1 MKFNKQFF
9 LGIMLLV
16 LLLGVS
22 SVSANDLNEVNSSNI
37 ELDDSSMV
45 IMEDS
50 AQAGSDVN
58 DPAGNPSDDVIIVNN
73 WGELKSYC
81 EKTDKNYV
89 LQLKE
94 NTNFYPENGDDNSNQ
109 ITVRNNVTILGNT
122 GAYIG
127 DVSPKASTLFYTPI
141 STPENSGISLKLVN
155 LTFKFISVSKLS
167 SLDSG
172 MVVELAGDCT
182 GNLLENCTFDNITA
196 LSSHAC
202 VYYIKKGY
210 TTVRNCNF
218 TNINTCFGVL
228 SIYDPDA
235 GLNCNTSHMLVE
247 NSYFE
252 NNYAT
257 TEPGCINNC
266 GQLIVKNST
275 FYKNSAF
282 WWAGAIH
289 THSGANT
296 TIYDSNFTDN
306 VAGWNGG
313 ALYTY
318 SYLQI
323 YNTTFTSNNCTTNNG
338 GGAIGACFYGTNP
351 HIYIENSLFQYNT
364 NNCWSLTNESTTGTG
379 RGGAISIMDAG
390 DLDVYNTTFIANS
403 ASIGTAICANQ
414 AQGYGS
420 PNVRLI
426 GNKFINHTV
435 VGDVLIIDLSKSEL
449 ELSDNYYYNNSLVF
463 SKTKLS
469 EEERIGNTTVLN
481 IQFKLK
487 NDKYYDSDIL
497 SKSGYFV
504 YVDGVYLKTVYSESF
519 NLTFNDG
526 KEHKVYVRS
535 VAGVSNSNNLTVNG
549 VPVQYIYVSVN
560 GNDNN
565 NGSKNAPV
573 RTIAKAISLNTN
585 GIYILE
591 GNYREYGL
599 NINSD
604 LKIVG
609 DGKAI
614 IGGISSTD
622 PVFKI
627 SNNANVSFNN
637 LKFADISNGEII
649 NGLAAG
655 EVEITGCEFYSNNQ
669 KGILVNVANLL
680 ISDSKFE
687 NNNVFKCIYTNYLEM
702 RNCEF
707 VNNTANEKKSTSE
720 VGNLIYLDLKDQ
732 QGIILGTSFENNNV
746 YQGCIYVKSSD
757 FNQGLEIADSVFI
770 NNTGVFRGGC
780 LYADSS
786 SSSNYP
792 ITISSSVFIDNFAQF
807 GSVAFVMKKC
817 VLTATNSIFLGNKEK
832 SPSLGEVFSTV
843 GSSAKFAIDN
853 NWWGNTA
860 ENATAAPRKGLN
872 NWLFLN
878 VTSNVDKLNFN
889 ENAIITVDLANVITS
904 KGEISKYDAGDKL
917 PLDTLNITSINGVAT
932 AVSDKFIDG
941 KLQVIFTPTATGEA
955 SVTTNLYGVTS
966 TLKFDV
972 SKAFTNLNI
981 YTNDIKVK
989 EDLVIKVALE
999 SSRPTG
1005 TVTVKINNKDYT
1017 IDLVN
1022 GTGVITI
1029 SGLTGGEYEI
1039 TAKYNGDDNYEEALA
1054 TSSVKVNK
1062 IASSMDIKVSLGK
1075 YTTIVVSL
1083 PEDATGEV
1091 MFTVDGESETATI
1104 EDGKAYLVLFDL
1116 DEGVHT
1122 VHAVYGGDNNYF
1134 GCEASE
1140 QFSKVKL
1147 NSTLTVNANDAKVG
1161 EDVVISVIVI
1171 PAPGSD
1177 GSSVNITIGDKSTI
1191 VKVDKD
1197 TGKASLKVSDL
1208 AAGNYTVKVVYSGNG
1223 LYNGCENTTDIK
1235 ITGYPVPQWDNDG
1248 FDTKNTGKTNYTGD
1262 SNGAAIWN
1270 YVVSGSQINGSMAID
1285 NAGNIYVACNDG
1297 IYSFTSNGTLRWK
1310 FAGSFGRE
1318 ISSGIAISR
1327 DIIIAPKSG
1336 DAIYFINSTTGKKYN
1351 SNIWQG
1357 SSIFSPVVDEN
1368 ANVYISGEYQ
1378 YSSQSYNLVI
1388 IPYNMWKSGGTPTM
1402 IALGSQ
1408 PVSAPTLIGNGLVA
1422 VNTKDGLKIIN
1433 VTSKTVIGSF
1443 GGIGIVGRPVIDSNY
1458 NIYVFDKDGKV
1469 NALTINNKLW
1479 TTKIAI
1485 NGSVLALDD
1494 ENGVLY
1500 TVGSDGNVYKI
1511 DIFNKGETSV
1521 FYNFGDKASSI
1532 MIDNNGTVYIGSDNG
1547 KVSAIDSNAKL
1558 LWTFAAD
1565 SSAVGPI
1572 VMDKNGTVYVYS
1584 NKTVYALGVGKV
1596 TPAINVTVE
1605 DIKVGEEAI
1614 INIELPSD
1622 ATGSVEVVIGNI
1634 TQSANIKNG
1643 KASVSINN
1651 LNVGQYTATI
1661 QYNGDNKYGSAK
1673 ATASFNVTKLES
1685 KVDISVDNIE
1695 IGENAVVT
1703 VSVTSGATGNVTV
1716 VINGKSQVV
1725 ELKDSKATV
1734 TIENLTAED
1743 YKIEATYN
1751 GDAKY
1756 LTSSAVYTFNVN
1768 KLPSS
1773 ITVSA
1778 GDIKVGEDAVIVAS
1792 VIPGATGNV
1801 TFTVGDKTETVE
1813 IKDGK
1818 ATLTVKG
1825 LASGDY
1831 TVYAVYNG
1839 DDKYLTS
1846 SNSTSFKVSKL
1857 ESKVDISVD
1866 DIEIGKDAVVTVSVT
1881 SGATGN
1887 VTFTVGDK
1895 TETVEIKDGKATLTI
1910 KGLASGD
1917 YTVSAVY
1924 NGDAKYLS
1932 SSNSTSFK
1940 VSKISGYDIKVNVSE
1955 VNEGENAT
1963 VTVILPKDATGNV
1976 TLVMNNRP
1984 YFAKVNNG
1992 TAKVIIP
1999 YISAGTH
2006 EFIVN
2011 YYGDNKYDKATA
2023 NGTITVNKK
2032 TFTLTADD
2040 LVKYYKGPES
2050 LTAKLV
2056 DSKGNPIAGADVT
2069 FNINGKDYIRK
2080 TNNEG
2085 IASMAINLGAGTYNV
2100 AVKYNESSVNVTVTV
2115 KSTIMAD
2122 NLVKMYQNAT
2132 RFYAKFLDST
2142 GKALANSEVKFN
2154 INGVFYTKT
2163 TDKDGVADMGINL
2176 RPGNYILT
2184 AYNLAN
2190 GEEKGVNITVK
2201 SLIVQSDL
2209 TKYYLN
2215 ASKFQATIYN
2225 KDGSLAVGKNV
2236 TFNINGVFYTKTT
2249 DSNGVASLGI
2259 ALRPG
2264 EYTITTMFEGL
2275 DIGNKVNVLP
2285 TLVTKDLSMKYL
2297 DGSNFTALT
2306 LDGQGKPLANQ
2317 NVSFNVNGVFY
2328 HKVTNKDGIASL
2340 GIRLMS
2346 GEYIITSYWND
2357 FQTGNTIK
2365 ISP

>member
-1 MKFNKQFF
+1 M
-9 LGIMLLV
+9 G
-16 LLLGVS
+16 
-22 SVSANDLNEVNSSNI
+22 
-37 ELDDSSMV
+37 

-50 AQAGSDVN
+50 AQVN
-58 DPAGNPSDDVIIVNN
+58 SNVDIPVANPSDDVIIVNN
-73 WGELKSYC
+73 WGELKTYC

-94 NTNFYPENGDDNSNQ
+94 NTNFYPGDGVDESNQ
-109 ITVRNNVTILGNT
+109 IIIRNNVTILGNN
-122 GAYIG
+122 GAYFG
-127 DVSPKASTLFYTPI
+127 DKSSDAFTIYYTPMK
-141 STPENSGISLKLVN
+141 TLENSSISLKLIN
-155 LTFKFISVSKLS
+155 LTFKWMILS
-167 SLDSG
+167 QKTSLDSG
-172 MVVELAGDCT
+172 MFVELAGDCT
-182 GNLLENCTFDNITA
+182 GNLLENCTFDNITS

-202 VYYIKKGY
+202 VYYIKRGY
-210 TTVRNCNF
+210 TTVKNCNF

-228 SIYDPDA
+228 SVYDPDA

-247 NSYFE
+247 NCYFE

-323 YNTTFTSNNCTTNNG
+323 YNTTFTRNNCTTNNG

-351 HIYIENSLFQYNT
+351 HIYIEDSLFQYNV

-390 DLDVYNTTFIANS
+390 DLDVYNTTFITNS

-420 PNVRLI
+420 PNVRLV
-426 GNKFINHTV
+426 GNKFINHTKS
-435 VGDVLIIDLSKSEL
+435 GDLLVIDLSKSVL

-463 SKTKLS
+463 SKSKIS

-481 IQFKLK
+481 IQFNLK
-487 NDKYYDSDIL
+487 NSKYYDSDIL

-504 YVDGVYLKTVYSESF
+504 YVDDVYLKTVYSESF

-535 VAGVSNSNNLTVNG
+535 VAGATNSNNLTVNG
-549 VPVQYIYVSVN
+549 IPVQYVYVSVN

-565 NGSKNAPV
+565 NGSKNSPV

-591 GNYREYGL
+591 GNYNEYGL
-599 NINSD
+599 NITND

-609 DGKAI
+609 DGKAT
-614 IGGISSTD
+614 IGGSNSAI
-622 PVFKI
+622 PIFKI

-637 LKFADISNGEII
+637 LNFADVSNGEII
-649 NGLAAG
+649 NGLDAG
-655 EVEITGCEFYSNNQ
+655 EVEITGCNFYSNNQ
-669 KGILVNVANLL
+669 KDILVNVANLV
-680 ISDSKFE
+680 ISDSKFS

-702 RNCEF
+702 INCEF
-707 VNNTANEKKSTSE
+707 VNNTANEKRTSD

-732 QGIILGTSFENNNV
+732 QGIISGTSFENNSV
-746 YQGCIYVKSSD
+746 YQGCIYVKSSN
-757 FNQGLEIADSVFI
+757 FNQGLDIADSVFI
-770 NNTGVFRGGC
+770 NNTGEGRGGC
-780 LYADSS
+780 LAADSS
-786 SSSNYP
+786 STDNYQ
-792 ITISSSVFIDNFAQF
+792 IKISSSVFINNYASV
-807 GSVAFVMKKC
+807 GSVAYVMKKC
-817 VLTATNSIFLGNKEK
+817 VLTAVNSIFLGNKQK
-832 SPSLGEVFSTV
+832 LPSLGDVFSTV
-843 GSSAKFAIDN
+843 GNSASFVLDN

-860 ENATAAPRKGLN
+860 ENAADSPRKGLN

-878 VTSNVDKLNFN
+878 VTSNVDKLNFS

-917 PLDTLNITSINGVAT
+917 PLDTLNITSINGIAT

-981 YTNDIKVK
+981 YTKDIKVK

-1022 GTGVITI
+1022 GTGVTTI

-1062 IASSMDIKVSLGK
+1062 IASSMDIKISIGK
-1075 YTTIVVSL
+1075 YTTITVSL

-1091 MFTVDGESETATI
+1091 MFTVDGESENATI
-1104 EDGKAYLVLFDL
+1104 EDGNAYIVLFDL
-1116 DEGVHT
+1116 DGGLHT
-1122 VHAVYGGDNNYF
+1122 VHAVYNGDNNYF
-1134 GCEASE
+1134 GCEATQ
-1140 QFSKVKL
+1140 QFSKSKL

-1161 EDVVISVIVI
+1161 EDVVISVIVM

-1248 FDTKNTGKTNYTGD
+1248 FDTKNTGKTNYTGN

-1310 FAGSFGRE
+1310 FAGSFGME

-1327 DIIIAPKSG
+1327 DVIIAPKSG

-1378 YSSQSYNLVI
+1378 HNSQSYNLVI

-1433 VTSKTVIGSF
+1433 VTSKIVIGSF
-1443 GGIGIVGRPVIDSNY
+1443 GGIGVVGRPVIDSND

-1572 VMDKNGTVYVYS
+1572 VMDKKGTIYVYS
-1584 NKTVYALGVGKV
+1584 NKTVYALGVGKI

-1643 KASVSINN
+1643 KASISIGN
-1651 LNVGQYTATI
+1651 LSAGQYTATI
-1661 QYNGDNKYGSAK
+1661 QYDGDNKYESAK
-1673 ATASFNVTKLES
+1673 TTASFNVTKHES
-1685 KVDISVDNIE
+1685 KVDISVDDIE
-1695 IGENAVVT
+1695 IGKDAVVT
-1703 VSVTSGATGNVTV
+1703 VSVISGATGNVTV

-1734 TIENLTAED
+1734 TIENITAED

-1792 VIPGATGNV
+1792 VISGATGNV
-1801 TFTVGDKTETVE
+1801 TFTVGDNTETVE

-1818 ATLTVKG
+1818 ATLTVK
-1825 LASGDY
+1825 D
-1831 TVYAVYNG
+1831 
-1839 DDKYLTS
+1839 
-1846 SNSTSFKVSKL
+1846 
-1857 ESKVDISVD
+1857 
-1866 DIEIGKDAVVTVSVT
+1866 
-1881 SGATGN
+1881 
-1887 VTFTVGDK
+1887 
-1895 TETVEIKDGKATLTI
+1895 
-1910 KGLASGD
+1910 LASGD

-1924 NGDAKYLS
+1924 NGDAKYLT

-1984 YFAKVNNG
+1984 YFAKVIDG
-1992 TAKVIIP
+1992 VAKIIVP

-2006 EFIVN
+2006 EFIVT

-2032 TFTLTADD
+2032 TFTLTADN

-2056 DSKGNPIAGADVT
+2056 DSKGNPIANADVT

-2100 AVKYNESSVNVTVTV
+2100 AVKYNESSVNATVTV

-2142 GKALANSEVKFN
+2142 GKALTNSEVKFN

-2163 TDKDGVADMGINL
+2163 TDKDGMTDLGIML

-2225 KDGSLAVGKNV
+2225 KDGSLAVNKEV

-2328 HKVTNKDGIASL
+2328 HKVTNKDGIARL

>member
-22 SVSANDLNEVNSSNI
+22 SVSANDLNEDNSSYI
-37 ELDDSSMV
+37 GLDDSSMV

-58 DPAGNPSDDVIIVNN
+58 AQAGNPSDDVIIVNN
-73 WGELKSYC
+73 WGELKTYC

-94 NTNFYPENGDDNSNQ
+94 NTNFYPENGDDISNQ

-196 LSSHAC
+196 LSGHSC

-609 DGKAI
+609 DGKVI
-614 IGGISSTD
+614 IGGISSAD

-637 LKFADISNGEII
+637 LKFADVSKGEII
-649 NGLAAG
+649 NGLDAG
-655 EVEITGCEFYSNNQ
+655 EVEISGCEFYSNNQ

-732 QGIILGTSFENNNV
+732 QGIISGTFFENNNV

-757 FNQGLEIADSVFI
+757 FNQGLEIAGSVFI

-792 ITISSSVFIDNFAQF
+792 ITISSSVFIDNFAQS

-817 VLTATNSIFLGNKEK
+817 VLTAINSIFLGNKEK
-832 SPSLGEVFSTV
+832 SSSLGEVFSTV

-860 ENATAAPRKGLN
+860 ENATSAPRKGLN

-878 VTSNVDKLNFN
+878 VTGNVDKLNFN
-889 ENAIITVDLANVITS
+889 ENGIVTVDLANVINS
-904 KGEISKYDAGDKL
+904 NGEISKYDAGDKL
-917 PLDTLNITSINGVAT
+917 PLDTLNITSVNGITTTVG
-932 AVSDKFIDG
+932 DKFVDG
-941 KLQVIFTPTATGEA
+941 KIQVIFTPTATGEA
-955 SVTTNLYGVTS
+955 SVTTSLYGVTS
-966 TLKFDV
+966 TIKFNVGKTLSD
-972 SKAFTNLNI
+972 LHI
-981 YTNDIKVK
+981 YTNDIKVN

-1005 TVTVKINNKDYT
+1005 TVTVNINNKSYT
-1017 IDLVN
+1017 INLVN
-1022 GTGVITI
+1022 GTGFTTI
-1029 SGLTGGEYEI
+1029 SGLAGGEYEI
-1039 TAKYNGDDNYEEALA
+1039 TAKYNGDDNYEEAIA

-1062 IASSMDIKVSLGK
+1062 IASSMDITVDITDV
-1075 YTTIVVSL
+1075 TTIVADL
-1083 PEDATGEV
+1083 PKDATGKV
-1091 MFTVDGESETATI
+1091 IFTVDNKTKNANI
-1104 EDGKAYLVLFDL
+1104 KNGKAYIVLFDL
-1116 DEGVHT
+1116 DDGVHT

-1140 QFSKVKL
+1140 QFSKTKL

-1161 EDVVISVIVI
+1161 EDVVVSVIVM

-1223 LYNGCENTTDIK
+1223 LYNGCENTTNIK
-1235 ITGYPVPQWDNDG
+1235 ITGYSVPQWGNDG
-1248 FDTKNTGKTNYTGD
+1248 FDTKNTGKTNYTGN
-1262 SNGAAIWN
+1262 SNGVAIWN

-1310 FAGSFGRE
+1310 FEGSFGRE

-1327 DIIIAPKSG
+1327 DVIIAPKAG

-1368 ANVYISGEYQ
+1368 ANVYISSEYQ
-1378 YSSQSYNLVI
+1378 YSSGSYNLVI
-1388 IPYNMWKSGGTPTM
+1388 IPYNMWKYGGTPTM
-1402 IALGSQ
+1402 IDLGSQ
-1408 PVSAPTLIGNGLVA
+1408 PVSAPTLLGNGLVA

-1443 GGIGIVGRPVIDSNY
+1443 VGIGVVGRPVVDSSDV
-1458 NIYVFDKDGKV
+1458 IYVFDKDGKV
-1469 NALTINNKLW
+1469 NALSANNKLW
-1479 TTKIAI
+1479 TTEIAI
-1485 NGSVLALDD
+1485 NGSTLALDE
-1494 ENGVLY
+1494 ENSALY

-1511 DIFNKGETSV
+1511 DIFNKGAASV
-1521 FYNFGDKASSI
+1521 FYNLGGNASSI
-1532 MIDNNGTVYIGSDNG
+1532 MIDNDGTVYIGSDNG
-1547 KVSAIDSNAKL
+1547 KVSAITSEAKL
-1558 LWTFAAD
+1558 LWTFTAE
-1565 SSAVGPI
+1565 SPIKGPI

-1584 NKTVYALGVGKV
+1584 SKTVYAVGMGKI
-1596 TPAINVTVE
+1596 TPAIDVNAE
-1605 DIKVGEEAI
+1605 DVKVGEDVI
-1614 INIELPSD
+1614 INIELPDD

-1634 TQSANIKNG
+1634 TQNVNIKDG
-1643 KASVSINN
+1643 KASVTIAN
-1651 LNVGQYTATI
+1651 LSAGQYTAAI
-1661 QYNGDNKYGSAK
+1661 QYSGDNKYNSAK
-1673 ATASFNVTKLES
+1673 TDVLFNVNKHES
-1685 KVDISVDNIE
+1685 KVDISADDIE
-1695 IGENAVVT
+1695 IGKTAVVT
-1703 VSVTSGATGNVTV
+1703 INVTPGATGNVTV

-1725 ELKDSKATV
+1725 ELKDSKATLTV
-1734 TIENLTAED
+1734 ENLAAGD
-1743 YKIEATYN
+1743 YKVEATYN

-1756 LTSSAVYTFNVN
+1756 LTSSNNA
-1768 KLPSS
+1768 
-1773 ITVSA
+1773 
-1778 GDIKVGEDAVIVAS
+1778 
-1792 VIPGATGNV
+1792 
-1801 TFTVGDKTETVE
+1801 
-1813 IKDGK
+1813 
-1818 ATLTVKG
+1818 
-1825 LASGDY
+1825 
-1831 TVYAVYNG
+1831 
-1839 DDKYLTS
+1839 
-1846 SNSTSFKVSKL
+1846 
-1857 ESKVDISVD
+1857 
-1866 DIEIGKDAVVTVSVT
+1866 
-1881 SGATGN
+1881 
-1887 VTFTVGDK
+1887 
-1895 TETVEIKDGKATLTI
+1895 
-1910 KGLASGD
+1910 
-1917 YTVSAVY
+1917 
-1924 NGDAKYLS
+1924 
-1932 SSNSTSFK
+1932 SFK
-1940 VSKISGYDIKVNVSE
+1940 VSKISGYDIKVNASE
-1955 VNEGENAT
+1955 VNEGEDAT
-1963 VTVILPKDATGNV
+1963 IIVVLPKDATGNV
-1976 TLVMNNRP
+1976 TLVMNNKP
-1984 YFAKVNNG
+1984 YFAKVIDG
-1992 TAKVIIP
+1992 MAKVVVP
-1999 YISAGTH
+1999 SVSAGTH
-2006 EFIVN
+2006 DFIVT
-2011 YYGDNKYDKATA
+2011 YYGDDKYDKSTV
-2023 NGTITVNKK
+2023 NGNITVNKK
-2032 TFTLTADD
+2032 AATLIVED
-2040 LVKYYKGPES
+2040 LVKYYKGDEK

-2056 DSKGNPIAGADVT
+2056 DGMGNPISDADVV

-2085 IASMAINLGAGTYNV
+2085 IASIAINLGAGTYKV
-2100 AVKYNESSVNVTVTV
+2100 VVKYNESSVNVSVTV
-2115 KSTIMAD
+2115 KSTVLAD
-2122 NLVKMYQNAT
+2122 DLVKMYKNAT
-2132 RFYAKFLDST
+2132 KFSAKFTDST
-2142 GKALANSEVKFN
+2142 GKALVNSDVRFN
-2154 INGVFYTKT
+2154 INGVFYTRT
-2163 TDKDGVADMGINL
+2163 TDANGVASLAINL
-2176 RPGNYILT
+2176 RPGDYILT
-2184 AYNLAN
+2184 AYNPVN
-2190 GEEKGVNITVK
+2190 GEQKGVNITVK
-2201 SLIVQSDL
+2201 SLIVQNDL

-2215 ASKFQATIYN
+2215 ASRFQATIYN
-2225 KDGSLAVGKNV
+2225 KDGSLAVNKNV
-2236 TFNINGVFYTKTT
+2236 TFNINGVFYIRTT
-2249 DSNGVASLGI
+2249 DSNGVVSLAI
-2259 ALRPG
+2259 NLRPG
-2264 EYTITTMFEGL
+2264 DYIITTIFDGL
-2275 DIGNKVNVLP
+2275 DIGNKVTVLP
-2285 TLVTKDLSMKYL
+2285 TLVTKDLNMKYL
-2297 DGSNFTALT
+2297 DGSNFTAQV
-2306 LDGQGKPLANQ
+2306 LDGKGTPLANQ
-2317 NVSFNVNGVFY
+2317 TVSFNVNGVFY
-2328 HKVTNKDGIASL
+2328 HRITNEDGIASL
-2340 GIRLMS
+2340 RIRLMA
-2346 GEYIITSYWND
+2346 GEYIITSYWNN

>member
-1 MKFNKQFF
+1 
-9 LGIMLLV
+9 MLLI

-22 SVSANDLNEVNSSNI
+22 SVSANDLNEVNSSDMG
-37 ELDDSSMV
+37 LDDSSMG

-50 AQAGSDVN
+50 AQVN
-58 DPAGNPSDDVIIVNN
+58 SNVDIPVANPSDDVIIVNN
-73 WGELKSYC
+73 WGELKTYC

-94 NTNFYPENGDDNSNQ
+94 NTNFYPGDGVDESNQ
-109 ITVRNNVTILGNT
+109 IIIRNNVTILGNN
-122 GAYIG
+122 GAYFG
-127 DVSPKASTLFYTPI
+127 DKSSDAFTIYYTPMK
-141 STPENSGISLKLVN
+141 TLENSSTSLKLIN
-155 LTFKFISVSKLS
+155 LTFKWMILS
-167 SLDSG
+167 QKTSLDSG
-172 MVVELAGDCT
+172 MFVELAGDCT
-182 GNLLENCTFDNITA
+182 GNLLENCTFDNITS

-202 VYYIKKGY
+202 VYYIKRGY
-210 TTVRNCNF
+210 TTVKNCNF

-228 SIYDPDA
+228 SVYDPDA

-247 NSYFE
+247 NCYFE

-323 YNTTFTSNNCTTNNG
+323 YNTTFTRNNCTTNNG

-351 HIYIENSLFQYNT
+351 HIYIEDSLFQYNV

-390 DLDVYNTTFIANS
+390 DLEVYNTTFITNS

-420 PNVRLI
+420 PNVRLV
-426 GNKFINHTV
+426 GNKFINHTKS
-435 VGDVLIIDLSKSEL
+435 GDLLVIDLSKSVL

-463 SKTKLS
+463 SKSKIS

-481 IQFKLK
+481 IQFNLK
-487 NDKYYDSDIL
+487 NSKYYDSDIL

-504 YVDGVYLKTVYSESF
+504 YVDDVYLKTVYNESF

-535 VAGVSNSNNLTVNG
+535 VAGATNSNNLTVNG
-549 VPVQYIYVSVN
+549 IPVQYVYVSVN

-565 NGSKNAPV
+565 NGSKNSPV

-591 GNYREYGL
+591 GNYNEYGL
-599 NINSD
+599 NITND

-609 DGKAI
+609 DGKAT
-614 IGGISSTD
+614 IGGSNSAI
-622 PVFKI
+622 PIFKI

-637 LKFADISNGEII
+637 LNFADVSNGEII
-649 NGLAAG
+649 NGLDAG
-655 EVEITGCEFYSNNQ
+655 EVEITGCNFYSNNQ
-669 KGILVNVANLL
+669 KDILVNVANLV
-680 ISDSKFE
+680 ISDSKFS

-702 RNCEF
+702 INCEF
-707 VNNTANEKKSTSE
+707 VNNTANEKRTSD

-732 QGIILGTSFENNNV
+732 QGIISGTSFENNSV
-746 YQGCIYVKSSD
+746 YQGCIYVKSSN
-757 FNQGLEIADSVFI
+757 FNQGLDIIDSIFI
-770 NNTGVFRGGC
+770 NNTGEGRGGC
-780 LYADSS
+780 LAADSS
-786 SSSNYP
+786 STDNYQ
-792 ITISSSVFIDNFAQF
+792 IKISSSVFINNYASA
-807 GSVAFVMKKC
+807 GSVAYVMKKC
-817 VLTATNSIFLGNKEK
+817 VLTAVNSIFLGNKQK
-832 SPSLGEVFSTV
+832 LPSLGDVFSTV
-843 GSSAKFAIDN
+843 GNSASFVLDN

-860 ENATAAPRKGLN
+860 ENAADSPRKGLN

-878 VTSNVDKLNFN
+878 VTSNVDKLNFS

-917 PLDTLNITSINGVAT
+917 PLDTLNITSINGIAT

-981 YTNDIKVK
+981 YTKDIKVK

-1022 GTGVITI
+1022 GTGVTTI

-1062 IASSMDIKVSLGK
+1062 IASSMDIKISIGK
-1075 YTTIVVSL
+1075 YTTITVSL

-1091 MFTVDGESETATI
+1091 MFTVDGESENATI
-1104 EDGKAYLVLFDL
+1104 EDGNAYIVLFDL
-1116 DEGVHT
+1116 DGGLHT
-1122 VHAVYGGDNNYF
+1122 VHAVYNGDNNYF
-1134 GCEASE
+1134 GCEATQ
-1140 QFSKVKL
+1140 QFSKSKL

-1161 EDVVISVIVI
+1161 EDVVISVIVM

-1248 FDTKNTGKTNYTGD
+1248 FDTKNTGKTNYTGN

-1310 FAGSFGRE
+1310 FAGSFGME

-1327 DIIIAPKSG
+1327 DVIIAPKSG

-1378 YSSQSYNLVI
+1378 HNSQSYNLVI

-1443 GGIGIVGRPVIDSNY
+1443 GGIGVVGRPVIDSND

-1572 VMDKNGTVYVYS
+1572 VMDKKGTIYVYS
-1584 NKTVYALGVGKV
+1584 NKTVYALGVGKI

-1643 KASVSINN
+1643 KASISIGN
-1651 LNVGQYTATI
+1651 LSAGQYTATI
-1661 QYNGDNKYGSAK
+1661 QYDGDNKYESAK
-1673 ATASFNVTKLES
+1673 TTASFNVTKHES
-1685 KVDISVDNIE
+1685 KVDISVDDIE
-1695 IGENAVVT
+1695 IGKDAVVT
-1703 VSVTSGATGNVTV
+1703 VSVISGATGNVTV

-1734 TIENLTAED
+1734 TIENITAED

-1778 GDIKVGEDAVIVAS
+1778 DDIKVGEDAVIVAS

-1801 TFTVGDKTETVE
+1801 TFTIGDKTETVE

-1818 ATLTVKG
+1818 ATLTVK
-1825 LASGDY
+1825 D
-1831 TVYAVYNG
+1831 
-1839 DDKYLTS
+1839 
-1846 SNSTSFKVSKL
+1846 
-1857 ESKVDISVD
+1857 
-1866 DIEIGKDAVVTVSVT
+1866 
-1881 SGATGN
+1881 
-1887 VTFTVGDK
+1887 
-1895 TETVEIKDGKATLTI
+1895 
-1910 KGLASGD
+1910 LASGD

-2006 EFIVN
+2006 EFIVT

-2032 TFTLTADD
+2032 TFTLTADN

-2056 DSKGNPIAGADVT
+2056 DSKGNPIANADVT

-2100 AVKYNESSVNVTVTV
+2100 AVKYNESSVNATVTV

-2142 GKALANSEVKFN
+2142 GKALTNSEVKFN

-2163 TDKDGVADMGINL
+2163 TDKDGMTDLGIML

-2225 KDGSLAVGKNV
+2225 KDGSLAVNKEV

>member
-9 LGIMLLV
+9 LGIMLLI

-22 SVSANDLNEVNSSNI
+22 SVSANDLNEVNSSDMG
-37 ELDDSSMV
+37 LDDSSMG

-50 AQAGSDVN
+50 AQVN
-58 DPAGNPSDDVIIVNN
+58 SNVDIPVANPSDDVIIVNN
-73 WGELKSYC
+73 WGELKTYC

-94 NTNFYPENGDDNSNQ
+94 NTNFYPGDGVDESNQ
-109 ITVRNNVTILGNT
+109 IIIRNNVTILGNN
-122 GAYIG
+122 GAYFG
-127 DVSPKASTLFYTPI
+127 DKSSDAFTIYYTPMK
-141 STPENSGISLKLVN
+141 TLENSSTSLKLIN
-155 LTFKFISVSKLS
+155 LTFKWMILS
-167 SLDSG
+167 QKTSLDSG
-172 MVVELAGDCT
+172 MFVELAGDCT
-182 GNLLENCTFDNITA
+182 GNLLENCTFDNITS

-202 VYYIKKGY
+202 VYYIKRGY
-210 TTVRNCNF
+210 TTVKNCNF

-228 SIYDPDA
+228 SVYDPDA

-247 NSYFE
+247 NCYFE

-323 YNTTFTSNNCTTNNG
+323 YNTTFTRNNCTTNNG

-351 HIYIENSLFQYNT
+351 HIYIEDSLFQYNV

-390 DLDVYNTTFIANS
+390 DLEVYNTTFITNS

-420 PNVRLI
+420 PNVRLV
-426 GNKFINHTV
+426 GNKFINHTKS
-435 VGDVLIIDLSKSEL
+435 GDLLVIDLSKSVL

-463 SKTKLS
+463 SKSKIS

-481 IQFKLK
+481 IQFNLK
-487 NDKYYDSDIL
+487 NSKYYDSDIL

-504 YVDGVYLKTVYSESF
+504 YVDDVYLKTVYNESF

-535 VAGVSNSNNLTVNG
+535 VAGATNSNNLTVNG
-549 VPVQYIYVSVN
+549 IPVQYVYVSVN

-565 NGSKNAPV
+565 NGSKNSPV

-591 GNYREYGL
+591 GNYNEYGL
-599 NINSD
+599 NITND

-609 DGKAI
+609 DGKAT
-614 IGGISSTD
+614 IGGSNSAI
-622 PVFKI
+622 PIFKI

-637 LKFADISNGEII
+637 LNFADVSNGEII
-649 NGLAAG
+649 NGLDAG
-655 EVEITGCEFYSNNQ
+655 EVEITGCNFYSNNQ
-669 KGILVNVANLL
+669 KDILVNVANLV
-680 ISDSKFE
+680 ISDSKFS

-702 RNCEF
+702 INCEF
-707 VNNTANEKKSTSE
+707 VNNTANEKRTSD

-732 QGIILGTSFENNNV
+732 QGIISGTSFENNSV
-746 YQGCIYVKSSD
+746 YQGCIYVKSSN
-757 FNQGLEIADSVFI
+757 FNQGLDIIDSIFI
-770 NNTGVFRGGC
+770 NNTGEGRGGC
-780 LYADSS
+780 LAADSS
-786 SSSNYP
+786 STDNYQ
-792 ITISSSVFIDNFAQF
+792 IKISSSVFINNYASA
-807 GSVAFVMKKC
+807 GSVAYVMKKC
-817 VLTATNSIFLGNKEK
+817 VLTAVNSIFLGNKQK
-832 SPSLGEVFSTV
+832 LPSLGDVFSTV
-843 GSSAKFAIDN
+843 GNSASFVLDN

-860 ENATAAPRKGLN
+860 ENAADSPRKGLN

-878 VTSNVDKLNFN
+878 VTSNVDKLNFS

-917 PLDTLNITSINGVAT
+917 PLDTLNITSINGIAT

-981 YTNDIKVK
+981 YTKDIKVK

-1022 GTGVITI
+1022 GTGVTTI

-1062 IASSMDIKVSLGK
+1062 IASSMDIKISIGK
-1075 YTTIVVSL
+1075 YTTITVSL

-1091 MFTVDGESETATI
+1091 MFTVDGESENATI
-1104 EDGKAYLVLFDL
+1104 EDGNAYIVLFDL
-1116 DEGVHT
+1116 DGGLHT
-1122 VHAVYGGDNNYF
+1122 VHAVYNGDNNYF
-1134 GCEASE
+1134 GCEATQ
-1140 QFSKVKL
+1140 QFSKSKL

-1161 EDVVISVIVI
+1161 EDVVISVIVM

-1248 FDTKNTGKTNYTGD
+1248 FDTKNTGKTNYTGN

-1310 FAGSFGRE
+1310 FAGSFGME

-1327 DIIIAPKSG
+1327 DVIIAPKSG

-1378 YSSQSYNLVI
+1378 HNSQSYNLVI

-1443 GGIGIVGRPVIDSNY
+1443 GGIGVVGRPVIDSND

-1572 VMDKNGTVYVYS
+1572 VMDKKGTIYVYS
-1584 NKTVYALGVGKV
+1584 NKTVYALGVGKI

-1643 KASVSINN
+1643 KASISIGN
-1651 LNVGQYTATI
+1651 LSAGQYTATI
-1661 QYNGDNKYGSAK
+1661 QYDGDNKYESAK
-1673 ATASFNVTKLES
+1673 TTASFNVTKHES
-1685 KVDISVDNIE
+1685 KVDISVDDIE
-1695 IGENAVVT
+1695 IGKDAVVT

-1716 VINGKSQVV
+1716 IINGKSQVV

-1734 TIENLTAED
+1734 TIENITAED

-1778 GDIKVGEDAVIVAS
+1778 DDIKVGEDAVIVAS

-1801 TFTVGDKTETVE
+1801 TFTIGDKTETVE

-1818 ATLTVKG
+1818 ATLTVK
-1825 LASGDY
+1825 D
-1831 TVYAVYNG
+1831 
-1839 DDKYLTS
+1839 
-1846 SNSTSFKVSKL
+1846 
-1857 ESKVDISVD
+1857 
-1866 DIEIGKDAVVTVSVT
+1866 
-1881 SGATGN
+1881 
-1887 VTFTVGDK
+1887 
-1895 TETVEIKDGKATLTI
+1895 
-1910 KGLASGD
+1910 LASGD

-1984 YFAKVNNG
+1984 YFAKVIDG
-1992 TAKVIIP
+1992 VAKIIVP

-2006 EFIVN
+2006 EFIVT

-2032 TFTLTADD
+2032 TFTLTADN

-2056 DSKGNPIAGADVT
+2056 DSKGNPIANADVT

-2100 AVKYNESSVNVTVTV
+2100 AVKYNESSVNATVTV

-2142 GKALANSEVKFN
+2142 GKALTNSEVKFN

-2163 TDKDGVADMGINL
+2163 TDKDGMTDLGIML

-2225 KDGSLAVGKNV
+2225 KDGSLAVNKEV

>member
-16 LLLGVS
+16 LLLGVN
-22 SVSANDLNEVNSSNI
+22 SVSANDLNEDNSSYI
-37 ELDDSSMV
+37 GLDDSSMV

-50 AQAGSDVN
+50 AQAGDVN
-58 DPAGNPSDDVIIVNN
+58 AQAGNPSDDVIIVNN
-73 WGELKSYC
+73 WGELKTYC

-94 NTNFYPENGDDNSNQ
+94 NTNFYPENGDDISNQ

-196 LSSHAC
+196 LSGHSC

-609 DGKAI
+609 DGKVI
-614 IGGISSTD
+614 IGGISSAD

-627 SNNANVSFNN
+627 SNSANVSFNN

-655 EVEITGCEFYSNNQ
+655 EVEISGCEFYSNNQ

-720 VGNLIYLDLKDQ
+720 VGNLIYLNLKDQ
-732 QGIILGTSFENNNV
+732 QGIISGTFFENNNV

-757 FNQGLEIADSVFI
+757 FNQGLEIAGSVFI

-792 ITISSSVFIDNFAQF
+792 ITISSSVFIDNFAQS

-832 SPSLGEVFSTV
+832 SSSLGEVFSTV
-843 GSSAKFAIDN
+843 GSSAKFAIDS

-860 ENATAAPRKGLN
+860 ENATSAPRKGLN

-878 VTSNVDKLNFN
+878 VTGNVDKLNFN
-889 ENAIITVDLANVITS
+889 ENGIITVDLANVINNN
-904 KGEISKYDAGDKL
+904 GEISKYDAGDKL
-917 PLDTLNITSINGVAT
+917 PLDTLNITSVNGITTTVG
-932 AVSDKFIDG
+932 DKFVDG
-941 KLQVIFTPTATGEA
+941 KIQVIFTPTATGEA
-955 SVTTNLYGVTS
+955 SVTTDLYGVTS
-966 TLKFDV
+966 TIKFNVGKTLSD
-972 SKAFTNLNI
+972 LHI
-981 YTNDIKVK
+981 YTNDIKVN

-1005 TVTVKINNKDYT
+1005 TVTVNINNKSYT
-1017 IDLVN
+1017 INLVN
-1022 GTGVITI
+1022 GTGFTTI
-1029 SGLTGGEYEI
+1029 SGLAGGEYEI
-1039 TAKYNGDDNYEEALA
+1039 TAKYNGDDNYEEAIA

-1104 EDGKAYLVLFDL
+1104 EDGKAYIVLFNL
-1116 DEGVHT
+1116 DDGVHT

-1140 QFSKVKL
+1140 QFSKTKL

-1161 EDVVISVIVI
+1161 EDVVVSVIVM

-1223 LYNGCENTTDIK
+1223 LYNGCENTTNIK
-1235 ITGYPVPQWDNDG
+1235 ITGYSVPQWGNDG
-1248 FDTKNTGKTNYTGD
+1248 FDTKNTGKTNYTGN

-1310 FAGSFGRE
+1310 FEGSHGRE

-1327 DIIIAPKSG
+1327 DVIIAPKAG

-1368 ANVYISGEYQ
+1368 ANVYISSEYQ
-1378 YSSQSYNLVI
+1378 SSSGSYNLVI
-1388 IPYNMWKSGGTPTM
+1388 IPYNMWKYGGTPTM
-1402 IALGSQ
+1402 IDLGSQ
-1408 PVSAPTLIGNGLVA
+1408 PVSAPTLLGNGLVA

-1443 GGIGIVGRPVIDSNY
+1443 VGIGVVGRPVVDSSDV
-1458 NIYVFDKDGKV
+1458 IYVFDKDGKV
-1469 NALTINNKLW
+1469 NALSANNKLW
-1479 TTKIAI
+1479 TTEIAI
-1485 NGSVLALDD
+1485 NGSTLALDE
-1494 ENGVLY
+1494 ENSALY

-1511 DIFNKGETSV
+1511 DIFNKGAASV
-1521 FYNFGDKASSI
+1521 FYNLGDNASSI
-1532 MIDNNGTVYIGSDNG
+1532 MIDNDGTVYIGSDNG
-1547 KVSAIDSNAKL
+1547 KVSAINSEAKL
-1558 LWTFAAD
+1558 LWTFAAE
-1565 SSAVGPI
+1565 SPIKGPI

-1584 NKTVYALGVGKV
+1584 SKTVYAVGMGKI
-1596 TPAINVTVE
+1596 TPAIDVNAE
-1605 DIKVGEEAI
+1605 DVKVGEDVI
-1614 INIELPSD
+1614 INIELPDD

-1634 TQSANIKNG
+1634 TQNVNIKDG
-1643 KASVSINN
+1643 KASVTIAN
-1651 LNVGQYTATI
+1651 LSSGQYSAAI
-1661 QYNGDNKYGSAK
+1661 QYSGDNKYNSAK
-1673 ATASFNVTKLES
+1673 TDVLFNVNKHES
-1685 KVDISVDNIE
+1685 KVDISADDIE
-1695 IGENAVVT
+1695 IGKTAVVT
-1703 VSVTSGATGNVTV
+1703 INVTPGATGNVTV
-1716 VINGKSQVV
+1716 VVNGKSQVV
-1725 ELKDSKATV
+1725 ELKDSKATL
-1734 TIENLTAED
+1734 TIENLAAGD
-1743 YKIEATYN
+1743 YKVEATYN

-1756 LTSSAVYTFNVN
+1756 LA
-1768 KLPSS
+1768 
-1773 ITVSA
+1773 
-1778 GDIKVGEDAVIVAS
+1778 
-1792 VIPGATGNV
+1792 
-1801 TFTVGDKTETVE
+1801 
-1813 IKDGK
+1813 
-1818 ATLTVKG
+1818 
-1825 LASGDY
+1825 
-1831 TVYAVYNG
+1831 
-1839 DDKYLTS
+1839 S
-1846 SNSTSFKVSKL
+1846 SNN
-1857 ESKVDISVD
+1857 
-1866 DIEIGKDAVVTVSVT
+1866 A
-1881 SGATGN
+1881 
-1887 VTFTVGDK
+1887 
-1895 TETVEIKDGKATLTI
+1895 
-1910 KGLASGD
+1910 
-1917 YTVSAVY
+1917 
-1924 NGDAKYLS
+1924 
-1932 SSNSTSFK
+1932 SFK
-1940 VSKISGYDIKVNVSE
+1940 VSKISGYDIKVNASE
-1955 VNEGENAT
+1955 VNEGEDAT
-1963 VTVILPKDATGNV
+1963 IIVVLPKDATGNV
-1976 TLVMNNRP
+1976 TLVMNNKP
-1984 YFAKVNNG
+1984 YFAKVIDG
-1992 TAKVIIP
+1992 MAKVVVP
-1999 YISAGTH
+1999 SVSAGTH
-2006 EFIVN
+2006 DFIVT
-2011 YYGDNKYDKATA
+2011 YYGDDKYDKSTV
-2023 NGTITVNKK
+2023 NGTIKVNKK
-2032 TFTLTADD
+2032 AATLIVED
-2040 LVKYYKGPES
+2040 LVKYYKGDEK

-2056 DSKGNPIAGADVT
+2056 DGMGNPISDADVV

-2085 IASMAINLGAGTYNV
+2085 IASIAINLGAGTYKV
-2100 AVKYNESSVNVTVTV
+2100 VVKYNESSVNVSVTV
-2115 KSTIMAD
+2115 KSTVLAD
-2122 NLVKMYQNAT
+2122 DLVKMYKNAT
-2132 RFYAKFLDST
+2132 KFSAKFTDST
-2142 GKALANSEVKFN
+2142 GKALVNSDVRFN
-2154 INGVFYTKT
+2154 INGVFYTRT
-2163 TDKDGVADMGINL
+2163 TDANGVASLAINL
-2176 RPGNYILT
+2176 RPGDYILT
-2184 AYNLAN
+2184 AYNPVN
-2190 GEEKGVNITVK
+2190 GEQKGFNITVK
-2201 SLIVQSDL
+2201 SLIVQNDL

-2215 ASKFQATIYN
+2215 ASRFQATIYN
-2225 KDGSLAVGKNV
+2225 KDGSLAVNKNV
-2236 TFNINGVFYTKTT
+2236 TFNINGVFYIRTT
-2249 DSNGVASLGI
+2249 DSNGVVSLAI
-2259 ALRPG
+2259 NLRPG
-2264 EYTITTMFEGL
+2264 DYIITTIFDGL
-2275 DIGNKVNVLP
+2275 DIGNKVTVLP
-2285 TLVTKDLSMKYL
+2285 TLVTKDLNMKYL
-2297 DGSNFTALT
+2297 DGSNFTAQT
-2306 LDGQGKPLANQ
+2306 LDSQGKALANQ

-2328 HKVTNKDGIASL
+2328 HRITNEDGIASL
-2340 GIRLMS
+2340 RIRLMS
-2346 GEYIITSYWND
+2346 GEYIITSYWNN

>member
-9 LGIMLLV
+9 LGIMLLI

-22 SVSANDLNEVNSSNI
+22 SVSANDLNDVNSSDMG
-37 ELDDSSMV
+37 LDDSSMG

-50 AQAGSDVN
+50 AQVN
-58 DPAGNPSDDVIIVNN
+58 SNVDIPVANPSDDVIIVNN
-73 WGELKSYC
+73 WGELKTYC

-94 NTNFYPENGDDNSNQ
+94 NTNFYPGDGVDESNQ
-109 ITVRNNVTILGNT
+109 IIIRNNVTILGNN
-122 GAYIG
+122 GAYFG
-127 DVSPKASTLFYTPI
+127 DKSSDAFTIYYTPMK
-141 STPENSGISLKLVN
+141 TPENSGINLKLIN
-155 LTFKFISVSKLS
+155 LTFKWMILS
-167 SLDSG
+167 QKTSLDSG
-172 MVVELAGDCT
+172 MFVELAGDCT
-182 GNLLENCTFDNITA
+182 GNLLENCTFDNITS

-202 VYYIKKGY
+202 VYYIKRGY
-210 TTVRNCNF
+210 TTVKNCNF

-228 SIYDPDA
+228 SVYDPDA

-247 NSYFE
+247 NCYFE

-323 YNTTFTSNNCTTNNG
+323 YNTTFTRNNCTTNNG

-351 HIYIENSLFQYNT
+351 HIYIEDSLFQYNV

-390 DLDVYNTTFIANS
+390 DLDVYNTTFITNS

-420 PNVRLI
+420 PNVRLV
-426 GNKFINHTV
+426 GNKFINHTKS
-435 VGDVLIIDLSKSEL
+435 GDLLVIDLSKSVL

-463 SKTKLS
+463 SKSKIS

-481 IQFKLK
+481 IQFNLK
-487 NDKYYDSDIL
+487 NSKYYDSDIL

-504 YVDGVYLKTVYSESF
+504 YVDDVYLKTVYSESF

-535 VAGVSNSNNLTVNG
+535 VAGATNSNNLTVNG
-549 VPVQYIYVSVN
+549 IPVQYVYVSVN

-565 NGSKNAPV
+565 NGSKNSPV

-591 GNYREYGL
+591 GNYNEYGL
-599 NINSD
+599 NITND

-609 DGKAI
+609 DGKAT
-614 IGGISSTD
+614 IGGSNSAI
-622 PVFKI
+622 PIFKI

-637 LKFADISNGEII
+637 LKFADVSNGEII
-649 NGLAAG
+649 NGLDAG
-655 EVEITGCEFYSNNQ
+655 EVEITGCNFYSNNQ
-669 KGILVNVANLL
+669 KDILVNVANLV
-680 ISDSKFE
+680 ISDSKFS
-687 NNNVFKCIYTNYLEM
+687 NNNVFKCIYANYLEM
-702 RNCEF
+702 INCEF
-707 VNNTANEKKSTSE
+707 VNNTANEKRTSD

-732 QGIILGTSFENNNV
+732 QGIISGTSFENNSV
-746 YQGCIYVKSSD
+746 YQGCIYVKSSN
-757 FNQGLEIADSVFI
+757 FNQGLDIADSVFI
-770 NNTGVFRGGC
+770 NNTGEGRGGC
-780 LYADSS
+780 LAADSS
-786 SSSNYP
+786 STDNYQ
-792 ITISSSVFIDNFAQF
+792 IKISSSVFINNYASA
-807 GSVAFVMKKC
+807 GSVAYVMKKC
-817 VLTATNSIFLGNKEK
+817 VLTAVNSIFLGNKQK
-832 SPSLGEVFSTV
+832 LPSLGDVFSTV
-843 GSSAKFAIDN
+843 GNSASFVLDN

-860 ENATAAPRKGLN
+860 ENAADSPRKGLN

-878 VTSNVDKLNFN
+878 VTSNVDKLNFS

-917 PLDTLNITSINGVAT
+917 PLDTLNITSINGIAT

-981 YTNDIKVK
+981 YTKDIKVK

-1022 GTGVITI
+1022 GTGVTTI

-1062 IASSMDIKVSLGK
+1062 IASSMDIKISIGK
-1075 YTTIVVSL
+1075 YTTITVSL

-1091 MFTVDGESETATI
+1091 MFTVDGESENATI
-1104 EDGKAYLVLFDL
+1104 EDGNAYIVLFDL
-1116 DEGVHT
+1116 DGGLHT
-1122 VHAVYGGDNNYF
+1122 VHAVYNGDNNYF
-1134 GCEASE
+1134 GCEATQ
-1140 QFSKVKL
+1140 QFSKSKL

-1161 EDVVISVIVI
+1161 EDVVISVIVM

-1248 FDTKNTGKTNYTGD
+1248 FDTKNTGKTNYTGN

-1310 FAGSFGRE
+1310 FAGLFGYE

-1336 DAIYFINSTTGKKYN
+1336 DAIYFINSTIGKKYN

-1443 GGIGIVGRPVIDSNY
+1443 GGIGVVGRPVIDSND

-1572 VMDKNGTVYVYS
+1572 VMDKNGTIYVYS
-1584 NKTVYALGVGKV
+1584 NKTVYALGVGKI

-1643 KASVSINN
+1643 KASVSIGN
-1651 LNVGQYTATI
+1651 LNAGQYTATI
-1661 QYNGDNKYGSAK
+1661 QYNGDNKYESAK
-1673 ATASFNVTKLES
+1673 TTASFNVTKHES

-1695 IGENAVVT
+1695 IGKDAVVT

-1716 VINGKSQVV
+1716 IINGKSQVV

-1778 GDIKVGEDAVIVAS
+1778 DDIKVGEDAVIVAS
-1792 VIPGATGNV
+1792 ITSGATGNV
-1801 TFTVGDKTETVE
+1801 TFTIGDKTETVE

-1818 ATLTVKG
+1818 ATLTVK
-1825 LASGDY
+1825 D
-1831 TVYAVYNG
+1831 
-1839 DDKYLTS
+1839 
-1846 SNSTSFKVSKL
+1846 
-1857 ESKVDISVD
+1857 
-1866 DIEIGKDAVVTVSVT
+1866 
-1881 SGATGN
+1881 
-1887 VTFTVGDK
+1887 
-1895 TETVEIKDGKATLTI
+1895 
-1910 KGLASGD
+1910 LASGD

-1924 NGDAKYLS
+1924 NGDAKYLT

-2069 FNINGKDYIRK
+2069 FNINGKDYIKK

-2100 AVKYNESSVNVTVTV
+2100 AVKYNESSVNATVTV

-2142 GKALANSEVKFN
+2142 GKALTNSEVKFN

-2163 TDKDGVADMGINL
+2163 TDKNGVADMGIAL

-2215 ASKFQATIYN
+2215 ASKFEATVYN
-2225 KDGSLAVGKNV
+2225 KDGSLAVNKNV
-2236 TFNINGVFYTKTT
+2236 TFNINGVFYHKKT
-2249 DSNGVASLGI
+2249 DENGVASLGI

-2264 EYTITTMFEGL
+2264 EYTITTMYDGL
-2275 DIGNKVNVLP
+2275 DIGNRVSVLP
-2285 TLVTKDLSMKYL
+2285 TLVTKDLSMKHL

-2365 ISP
+2365 ISS

>member
-9 LGIMLLV
+9 LGIMLLI

-22 SVSANDLNEVNSSNI
+22 SVSANDLNEVNSSDMG
-37 ELDDSSMV
+37 LDDSSMG

-50 AQAGSDVN
+50 AQVN
-58 DPAGNPSDDVIIVNN
+58 SNVDIPVANPSDDVIIVNN
-73 WGELKSYC
+73 WGELKTYC

-94 NTNFYPENGDDNSNQ
+94 NTNFYPGDGVDESNQ
-109 ITVRNNVTILGNT
+109 IIIRNNVTILGNN
-122 GAYIG
+122 GAYFG
-127 DVSPKASTLFYTPI
+127 DKSSDAFTIYYTPMK
-141 STPENSGISLKLVN
+141 TLENSSTSLKLIN
-155 LTFKFISVSKLS
+155 LTFKWMILS
-167 SLDSG
+167 QKTSLDSG
-172 MVVELAGDCT
+172 MFVELAGDCT
-182 GNLLENCTFDNITA
+182 GNLLENCTFDNITS

-202 VYYIKKGY
+202 VYYIKRGY
-210 TTVRNCNF
+210 TTVKNCNF

-228 SIYDPDA
+228 SVYDPDA

-247 NSYFE
+247 NCYFE

-323 YNTTFTSNNCTTNNG
+323 YNTTFTRNNCTTNNG

-351 HIYIENSLFQYNT
+351 HIYIEDSLFQYNV

-390 DLDVYNTTFIANS
+390 DLEVYNTTFITNS

-420 PNVRLI
+420 PNVRLV
-426 GNKFINHTV
+426 GNKFINHTKS
-435 VGDVLIIDLSKSEL
+435 GDLLVIDLSKSVL

-463 SKTKLS
+463 SKSKIS

-481 IQFKLK
+481 IQFNLK
-487 NDKYYDSDIL
+487 NSKYYDSDIL

-504 YVDGVYLKTVYSESF
+504 YVDDVYLKTVYNESF

-535 VAGVSNSNNLTVNG
+535 VAGATNSNNLTVNG
-549 VPVQYIYVSVN
+549 IPVQYVYVSVN

-565 NGSKNAPV
+565 NGSKNSPV

-591 GNYREYGL
+591 GNYNEYGL
-599 NINSD
+599 NITND

-609 DGKAI
+609 DGKAT
-614 IGGISSTD
+614 IGGSNSAI
-622 PVFKI
+622 PIFKI

-637 LKFADISNGEII
+637 LNFADVSNGEII
-649 NGLAAG
+649 NGLDAG
-655 EVEITGCEFYSNNQ
+655 EVEITGCNFYSNNQ
-669 KGILVNVANLL
+669 KDILVNVANLV
-680 ISDSKFE
+680 ISDSKFS

-702 RNCEF
+702 INCEF
-707 VNNTANEKKSTSE
+707 VNNTANEKRTSD

-732 QGIILGTSFENNNV
+732 QGIISGTSFENNSV
-746 YQGCIYVKSSD
+746 YQGCIYVKSSN
-757 FNQGLEIADSVFI
+757 FNQGLDIIDSIFI
-770 NNTGVFRGGC
+770 NNTGEGRGGC
-780 LYADSS
+780 LAADSS
-786 SSSNYP
+786 STDNYQ
-792 ITISSSVFIDNFAQF
+792 IKISSSVFINNYASA
-807 GSVAFVMKKC
+807 GSVAYVMKKC
-817 VLTATNSIFLGNKEK
+817 VLTAVNSIFLGNKQK
-832 SPSLGEVFSTV
+832 LPSLGDVFSTV
-843 GSSAKFAIDN
+843 GNSASFVLDN

-860 ENATAAPRKGLN
+860 ENAADSPRKGLN

-878 VTSNVDKLNFN
+878 VTSNVDKLNFS

-917 PLDTLNITSINGVAT
+917 PLDTLNITSINGIAT

-981 YTNDIKVK
+981 YTKDIKVK

-1022 GTGVITI
+1022 GTGVTTI

-1062 IASSMDIKVSLGK
+1062 IASSMDIKISIGK
-1075 YTTIVVSL
+1075 YTTITVSL

-1091 MFTVDGESETATI
+1091 MFTVDGESENATI
-1104 EDGKAYLVLFDL
+1104 EDGNAYIVLFDL
-1116 DEGVHT
+1116 DGGLHT
-1122 VHAVYGGDNNYF
+1122 VHAVYNGDNNYF
-1134 GCEASE
+1134 GCEATQ
-1140 QFSKVKL
+1140 QFSKSKL

-1161 EDVVISVIVI
+1161 EDVVISVIVM

-1248 FDTKNTGKTNYTGD
+1248 FDTKNTGKTNYTGN

-1310 FAGSFGRE
+1310 FAGSFGME

-1327 DIIIAPKSG
+1327 DVIIAPKSG

-1378 YSSQSYNLVI
+1378 HNSQSYNLVI

-1443 GGIGIVGRPVIDSNY
+1443 GGIGVVGRPVIDSND

-1572 VMDKNGTVYVYS
+1572 VMDKKGTIYVYS
-1584 NKTVYALGVGKV
+1584 NKTVYALGVGKI

-1643 KASVSINN
+1643 KASISIGN
-1651 LNVGQYTATI
+1651 LSAGQYTATI
-1661 QYNGDNKYGSAK
+1661 QYDGDNKYESAK
-1673 ATASFNVTKLES
+1673 TTASFNVTKHES
-1685 KVDISVDNIE
+1685 KVDISVDDIE
-1695 IGENAVVT
+1695 IGKDAVVT

-1716 VINGKSQVV
+1716 IINGKSQVV

-1734 TIENLTAED
+1734 TIENITAED

-1792 VIPGATGNV
+1792 VISGATGNV
-1801 TFTVGDKTETVE
+1801 TFTVGDNTETVE

-1818 ATLTVKG
+1818 ATLTVKD

-1831 TVYAVYNG
+1831 TVSAVYNG

-1846 SNSTSFKVSKL
+1846 SNSTSFNVTKLPSSITVSAGDIKVG
-1857 ESKVDISVD
+1857 E
-1866 DIEIGKDAVVTVSVT
+1866 DAVIVASVI

-1887 VTFTVGDK
+1887 VTFTVGDN
-1895 TETVEIKDGKATLTI
+1895 TETVEIKDGKATLTV
-1910 KGLASGD
+1910 KDLASGD

-1924 NGDAKYLS
+1924 NGDAKYLT

-1984 YFAKVNNG
+1984 YFAKVIDG
-1992 TAKVIIP
+1992 VAKIIVP

-2006 EFIVN
+2006 EFIVT

-2032 TFTLTADD
+2032 TFTLTADN

-2056 DSKGNPIAGADVT
+2056 DSKGNPIANADVT

-2100 AVKYNESSVNVTVTV
+2100 AVKYNESSVNATVTV

-2142 GKALANSEVKFN
+2142 GKALTNSEVKFN

-2163 TDKDGVADMGINL
+2163 TDKDGMTDLGIML

-2225 KDGSLAVGKNV
+2225 KDGSLAVNKEV

>member
-9 LGIMLLV
+9 LGIMLLI

-22 SVSANDLNEVNSSNI
+22 SVSANDLNDVNSSDMG
-37 ELDDSSMV
+37 LDDSSMG

-50 AQAGSDVN
+50 AQVN
-58 DPAGNPSDDVIIVNN
+58 SNVDIPVANPSDDVIIVNN
-73 WGELKSYC
+73 WGELKTYC

-94 NTNFYPENGDDNSNQ
+94 NTNFYPGDGVDESNQ
-109 ITVRNNVTILGNT
+109 IIIRNNVTILGNN
-122 GAYIG
+122 GAYFG
-127 DVSPKASTLFYTPI
+127 DKSSDAFTIYYTPMK
-141 STPENSGISLKLVN
+141 TLENSSISLKLIN
-155 LTFKFISVSKLS
+155 LTFKWMILS
-167 SLDSG
+167 QKTSLDSG
-172 MVVELAGDCT
+172 MFVELAGDCT
-182 GNLLENCTFDNITA
+182 GNLLENCTFDNITS

-202 VYYIKKGY
+202 VYYIKRGY
-210 TTVRNCNF
+210 TTVKNCNF

-228 SIYDPDA
+228 SVYDPDA

-247 NSYFE
+247 NCYFE

-323 YNTTFTSNNCTTNNG
+323 YNTTFTRNNCTTNNG

-351 HIYIENSLFQYNT
+351 HIYIEDSLFQYNV

-390 DLDVYNTTFIANS
+390 DLDVYNTTFITNS

-420 PNVRLI
+420 PNVRLV
-426 GNKFINHTV
+426 GNKFINHTKS
-435 VGDVLIIDLSKSEL
+435 GDLLVIDLSKSVL

-463 SKTKLS
+463 SKSKIS

-481 IQFKLK
+481 IQFNLK
-487 NDKYYDSDIL
+487 NSKYYDSDIL

-504 YVDGVYLKTVYSESF
+504 YVDDVYLKTVYSESF

-535 VAGVSNSNNLTVNG
+535 VAGATNSNNLTVNG
-549 VPVQYIYVSVN
+549 IPVQYVYVSVN

-565 NGSKNAPV
+565 NGSKNSPV

-591 GNYREYGL
+591 GNYNEYGL
-599 NINSD
+599 NITND

-609 DGKAI
+609 DGKAT
-614 IGGISSTD
+614 IGGSNSAI
-622 PVFKI
+622 PIFKI

-637 LKFADISNGEII
+637 LNFADVSNGEII
-649 NGLAAG
+649 NGLDAG
-655 EVEITGCEFYSNNQ
+655 EVEITGCNFYSNNQ
-669 KGILVNVANLL
+669 KDILVNVANLV
-680 ISDSKFE
+680 ISDSKFS

-702 RNCEF
+702 INCEF
-707 VNNTANEKKSTSE
+707 VNNTANEKRTSD

-732 QGIILGTSFENNNV
+732 QGIISGTSFENNSV
-746 YQGCIYVKSSD
+746 YQGCIYVKSSN
-757 FNQGLEIADSVFI
+757 FNQGLDIADSVFI
-770 NNTGVFRGGC
+770 NNTGEGRGGC
-780 LYADSS
+780 LAADSS
-786 SSSNYP
+786 STDNYQ
-792 ITISSSVFIDNFAQF
+792 IKISSSVFINNYASV
-807 GSVAFVMKKC
+807 GSVAYVMKKC
-817 VLTATNSIFLGNKEK
+817 VLTAVNSIFLGNKQK
-832 SPSLGEVFSTV
+832 LPSLGDVFSTV
-843 GSSAKFAIDN
+843 GNSASFVLDN

-860 ENATAAPRKGLN
+860 ENAADSPRKGLN

-878 VTSNVDKLNFN
+878 VTSNVDKLNFS

-917 PLDTLNITSINGVAT
+917 PLDTLNITSINGIAT

-981 YTNDIKVK
+981 YTKDIKVK

-1022 GTGVITI
+1022 GTGVTTI

-1062 IASSMDIKVSLGK
+1062 IASSMDIKISIGK
-1075 YTTIVVSL
+1075 YTTITVSL

-1091 MFTVDGESETATI
+1091 MFTVDGESENATI
-1104 EDGKAYLVLFDL
+1104 EDGNAYIVLFDL
-1116 DEGVHT
+1116 DGGLHT
-1122 VHAVYGGDNNYF
+1122 VHAVYNGDNNYF
-1134 GCEASE
+1134 GCEATQ
-1140 QFSKVKL
+1140 QFSKSKL

-1161 EDVVISVIVI
+1161 EDVVISVIVM

-1248 FDTKNTGKTNYTGD
+1248 FDTKNTGKTNYTGN

-1310 FAGSFGRE
+1310 FAGSFGME

-1327 DIIIAPKSG
+1327 DVIIAPKSG

-1378 YSSQSYNLVI
+1378 HNSQSYNLVI

-1433 VTSKTVIGSF
+1433 VTSKIVIGSF
-1443 GGIGIVGRPVIDSNY
+1443 GGIGVVGRPVIDSND

-1572 VMDKNGTVYVYS
+1572 VMDKKGTIYVYS
-1584 NKTVYALGVGKV
+1584 NKTVYALGVGKI

-1643 KASVSINN
+1643 KASISIGN
-1651 LNVGQYTATI
+1651 LSAGQYTATI
-1661 QYNGDNKYGSAK
+1661 QYDGDNKYESAK
-1673 ATASFNVTKLES
+1673 TTASFNVTKHES
-1685 KVDISVDNIE
+1685 KVDISVDDIE
-1695 IGENAVVT
+1695 IGKDAVVT
-1703 VSVTSGATGNVTV
+1703 VSVISGATGNVTV

-1734 TIENLTAED
+1734 TIENITAED

-1792 VIPGATGNV
+1792 VISGATGNV
-1801 TFTVGDKTETVE
+1801 TFTVGDNTETVEIKDGKATLTVKDLASGDYTVSAVYNGDDKYLTSSNSTSFNVTKLPSSITVSAGDIKVGEDAVIVASVISGATGNVTFTIGDKTETVE

-1818 ATLTVKG
+1818 ATLTVK
-1825 LASGDY
+1825 D
-1831 TVYAVYNG
+1831 
-1839 DDKYLTS
+1839 
-1846 SNSTSFKVSKL
+1846 
-1857 ESKVDISVD
+1857 
-1866 DIEIGKDAVVTVSVT
+1866 
-1881 SGATGN
+1881 
-1887 VTFTVGDK
+1887 
-1895 TETVEIKDGKATLTI
+1895 
-1910 KGLASGD
+1910 LASGD

-1924 NGDAKYLS
+1924 NGDAKYLT

-1984 YFAKVNNG
+1984 YFAKVIDG
-1992 TAKVIIP
+1992 VAKIIVP

-2006 EFIVN
+2006 EFIVT

-2032 TFTLTADD
+2032 TFTLTADN

-2056 DSKGNPIAGADVT
+2056 DSKGNPIANADVT

-2100 AVKYNESSVNVTVTV
+2100 AVKYNESSVNATVTV

-2142 GKALANSEVKFN
+2142 GKALTNSEVKFN

-2163 TDKDGVADMGINL
+2163 TDKDGMTDLGIML

-2225 KDGSLAVGKNV
+2225 KDGSLAVNKEV

-2328 HKVTNKDGIASL
+2328 HKVTNKDGIARL

>member
-9 LGIMLLV
+9 LGIMLLI

-22 SVSANDLNEVNSSNI
+22 SVSASDLNDVNSSDMG
-37 ELDDSSMV
+37 LDDSSMG

-50 AQAGSDVN
+50 AQVN
-58 DPAGNPSDDVIIVNN
+58 SNVDIPVANPSDDVIIVNN
-73 WGELKSYC
+73 WGELKTYC

-94 NTNFYPENGDDNSNQ
+94 NTNFYPGDGVDESNQ
-109 ITVRNNVTILGNT
+109 IIIRNNVTILGNN
-122 GAYIG
+122 GAYFG
-127 DVSPKASTLFYTPI
+127 DKSSDAFTIYYTPMK
-141 STPENSGISLKLVN
+141 TPENSGINLKLIN
-155 LTFKFISVSKLS
+155 LTFKWMILS
-167 SLDSG
+167 QKTSLDSG
-172 MVVELAGDCT
+172 MFVELAGDCT
-182 GNLLENCTFDNITA
+182 GNLLENCTFDNITS

-202 VYYIKKGY
+202 VYYIKRGY
-210 TTVRNCNF
+210 TTVKNCNF

-228 SIYDPDA
+228 SVYDPDA

-247 NSYFE
+247 NCYFE

-323 YNTTFTSNNCTTNNG
+323 YNTTFTRNNCTTNNG

-351 HIYIENSLFQYNT
+351 HIYIEDSLFQYNV

-390 DLDVYNTTFIANS
+390 DLDVYNTTFITNS

-420 PNVRLI
+420 PNVRLV
-426 GNKFINHTV
+426 GNKFINHTKS
-435 VGDVLIIDLSKSEL
+435 GDLLVIDLSKSVL

-463 SKTKLS
+463 SKSKIS

-481 IQFKLK
+481 IQFNLK
-487 NDKYYDSDIL
+487 NSKYYDSDIL

-504 YVDGVYLKTVYSESF
+504 YVDDVYLKTVYSESF

-535 VAGVSNSNNLTVNG
+535 VAGATNSNNLTVNG
-549 VPVQYIYVSVN
+549 IPVQYVYVSVN

-565 NGSKNAPV
+565 NGSKNSPV

-591 GNYREYGL
+591 GNYNEYGL
-599 NINSD
+599 NITND

-609 DGKAI
+609 DGKAT
-614 IGGISSTD
+614 IGGSNSAI
-622 PVFKI
+622 PIFKI

-637 LKFADISNGEII
+637 LNFADVSNGEII
-649 NGLAAG
+649 NGLDAG
-655 EVEITGCEFYSNNQ
+655 EVEITGCNFYSNNQ
-669 KGILVNVANLL
+669 KDILVNVANLV
-680 ISDSKFE
+680 ISDSKFS

-702 RNCEF
+702 INCEF
-707 VNNTANEKKSTSE
+707 VNNTANEKRTSD

-732 QGIILGTSFENNNV
+732 QGIISGTSFENNSV
-746 YQGCIYVKSSD
+746 YQGCIYVKSSN
-757 FNQGLEIADSVFI
+757 FNQGLDIADSVFI
-770 NNTGVFRGGC
+770 NNTGEGRGGC
-780 LYADSS
+780 LAADSS
-786 SSSNYP
+786 STDNYQ
-792 ITISSSVFIDNFAQF
+792 IKISSSVFINNYASA
-807 GSVAFVMKKC
+807 GSVAYVMKKC
-817 VLTATNSIFLGNKEK
+817 VLTAVNSIFLGNKQK
-832 SPSLGEVFSTV
+832 LPSLGDVFSTV
-843 GSSAKFAIDN
+843 GNSASFVLDN

-860 ENATAAPRKGLN
+860 ENAADSPRKGLN

-878 VTSNVDKLNFN
+878 VTSNVDKLNFS

-917 PLDTLNITSINGVAT
+917 PLDTLNITSINGIAT

-981 YTNDIKVK
+981 YTKDIKVK

-1022 GTGVITI
+1022 GTGVTTI

-1062 IASSMDIKVSLGK
+1062 IASSMDIKISIGK
-1075 YTTIVVSL
+1075 YTTITVSL

-1091 MFTVDGESETATI
+1091 MFTVDGESENATI
-1104 EDGKAYLVLFDL
+1104 EDGNAYIVLFDL
-1116 DEGVHT
+1116 DGGLHT
-1122 VHAVYGGDNNYF
+1122 VHAVYNGDNNYF
-1134 GCEASE
+1134 GCEATQ
-1140 QFSKVKL
+1140 QFSKSKL

-1248 FDTKNTGKTNYTGD
+1248 FDTKNTGKTNYTGN

-1378 YSSQSYNLVI
+1378 HDSQSYNLVI
-1388 IPYNMWKSGGTPTM
+1388 IPYNMWKYGGTPTM

-1443 GGIGIVGRPVIDSNY
+1443 GGIGVVGRPVIDSND

-1572 VMDKNGTVYVYS
+1572 VMDKNGTIYVYS
-1584 NKTVYALGVGKV
+1584 NKTVYALGVGKI

-1643 KASVSINN
+1643 KASVSIGN
-1651 LNVGQYTATI
+1651 LSAGQYTATI
-1661 QYNGDNKYGSAK
+1661 QYDGDNKYGSAK
-1673 ATASFNVTKLES
+1673 TTASFNVTKLES

-1695 IGENAVVT
+1695 IGKDAVVT

-1725 ELKDSKATV
+1725 ELKDSKAAV

-1792 VIPGATGNV
+1792 VISGATGNV

-1825 LASGDY
+1825 L
-1831 TVYAVYNG
+1831 V
-1839 DDKYLTS
+1839 
-1846 SNSTSFKVSKL
+1846 
-1857 ESKVDISVD
+1857 
-1866 DIEIGKDAVVTVSVT
+1866 
-1881 SGATGN
+1881 
-1887 VTFTVGDK
+1887 
-1895 TETVEIKDGKATLTI
+1895 
-1910 KGLASGD
+1910 SGD

-1924 NGDAKYLS
+1924 NGDDKYLT

-2006 EFIVN
+2006 EFIVT

-2023 NGTITVNKK
+2023 NGIITVNKK
-2032 TFTLTADD
+2032 TFTLTADN

-2142 GKALANSEVKFN
+2142 GKALTNSEVKFN

-2163 TDKDGVADMGINL
+2163 TDKDGMADLGIML

-2215 ASKFQATIYN
+2215 ASKFEATVYN
-2225 KDGSLAVGKNV
+2225 KDGSLAVNKNV
-2236 TFNINGVFYTKTT
+2236 TFNINGVFYHKKT
-2249 DSNGVASLGI
+2249 DENGVASLGI

-2264 EYTITTMFEGL
+2264 NYTITTMYDGL
-2275 DIGNKVNVLP
+2275 DIGNKVTVMP

>member
-22 SVSANDLNEVNSSNI
+22 SVSANDLNEDNSSYIGLN
-37 ELDDSSMV
+37 DSSMV

-58 DPAGNPSDDVIIVNN
+58 AQTGNPSDDVIIVNN
-73 WGELKSYC
+73 WGELKTYC

-94 NTNFYPENGDDNSNQ
+94 NTNFYPENGDDISNQ

-196 LSSHAC
+196 LSGHSC

-609 DGKAI
+609 DGKVI
-614 IGGISSTD
+614 IGGISSAD

-627 SNNANVSFNN
+627 SNSANVSFNN

-655 EVEITGCEFYSNNQ
+655 EVEIRGCEFYSNNQ

-732 QGIILGTSFENNNV
+732 QGIISGTFFENNNV

-770 NNTGVFRGGC
+770 NNTGVYRGGC

-792 ITISSSVFIDNFAQF
+792 ITISSSVFIDNFAQS

-832 SPSLGEVFSTV
+832 SSSLGEVFSTV
-843 GSSAKFAIDN
+843 GSSAKFAIDS

-860 ENATAAPRKGLN
+860 ENATSAPRKGLN

-878 VTSNVDKLNFN
+878 VTGNVDKLNFN
-889 ENAIITVDLANVITS
+889 ENGIITVDLANVINNN
-904 KGEISKYDAGDKL
+904 GEISKYDAGDKL
-917 PLDTLNITSINGVAT
+917 PLDTLNITSVNGITTTVG
-932 AVSDKFIDG
+932 DKFVDG
-941 KLQVIFTPTATGEA
+941 KIQVIFTPTATGEA
-955 SVTTNLYGVTS
+955 SVTTDLYGVTS
-966 TLKFDV
+966 TIKFNVGKTLSD
-972 SKAFTNLNI
+972 LHI
-981 YTNDIKVK
+981 YTNDIKVN

-1005 TVTVKINNKDYT
+1005 TVTVNINNKSYT
-1017 IDLVN
+1017 INLVN
-1022 GTGVITI
+1022 GTGFTTI
-1029 SGLTGGEYEI
+1029 SGLAGGEYEI
-1039 TAKYNGDDNYEEALA
+1039 TAKYNGDDNYEEAIA

-1104 EDGKAYLVLFDL
+1104 EDGKAYIVLFDL
-1116 DEGVHT
+1116 DDGVHT

-1140 QFSKVKL
+1140 QFSKTKL

-1161 EDVVISVIVI
+1161 EDVVVSVIVM

-1223 LYNGCENTTDIK
+1223 LYNGCENTTNIK
-1235 ITGYPVPQWDNDG
+1235 ITGYSVPQWGNDG
-1248 FDTKNTGKTNYTGD
+1248 FDTKNTGKTNYTGN

-1310 FAGSFGRE
+1310 FEGSHGRE

-1327 DIIIAPKSG
+1327 DVIIAPKAG

-1368 ANVYISGEYQ
+1368 ANVYISSEYQ
-1378 YSSQSYNLVI
+1378 SSSGSYNLVI
-1388 IPYNMWKSGGTPTM
+1388 IPYNMWKYGGTPTM
-1402 IALGSQ
+1402 IDLGSQ
-1408 PVSAPTLIGNGLVA
+1408 PVSAPTLLGNGLVA

-1443 GGIGIVGRPVIDSNY
+1443 VGIGVVGRPVVDSSDV
-1458 NIYVFDKDGKV
+1458 IYVFDKDGKV
-1469 NALTINNKLW
+1469 NALSANNKLW
-1479 TTKIAI
+1479 TTEIAI
-1485 NGSVLALDD
+1485 NGSTLALDE
-1494 ENGVLY
+1494 ENSALY

-1511 DIFNKGETSV
+1511 DIFNKGAASV
-1521 FYNFGDKASSI
+1521 FYNLGDNASSI
-1532 MIDNNGTVYIGSDNG
+1532 MIDNDGTVYIGSDNG
-1547 KVSAIDSNAKL
+1547 KVSAINSEAKL
-1558 LWTFAAD
+1558 LWTFAAE
-1565 SSAVGPI
+1565 SPIKGPI

-1584 NKTVYALGVGKV
+1584 SKTVYAVGMGKI
-1596 TPAINVTVE
+1596 TPAIDVNAE
-1605 DIKVGEEAI
+1605 DVKVGEDVI
-1614 INIELPSD
+1614 INIELPDD

-1634 TQSANIKNG
+1634 TQNVNIKDG
-1643 KASVSINN
+1643 KASVTIAN
-1651 LNVGQYTATI
+1651 LSSGQYSAAI
-1661 QYNGDNKYGSAK
+1661 QYSGDNKYNSAK
-1673 ATASFNVTKLES
+1673 TDVLFNVNKHES
-1685 KVDISVDNIE
+1685 KVDISADDIE
-1695 IGENAVVT
+1695 IGKTAVVT
-1703 VSVTSGATGNVTV
+1703 INVTPGATGNVTV
-1716 VINGKSQVV
+1716 VVNGKSQVV
-1725 ELKDSKATV
+1725 ELKDSKATL
-1734 TIENLTAED
+1734 TIENLAAGD
-1743 YKIEATYN
+1743 YKVEATYN
-1751 GDAKY
+1751 GDVKY
-1756 LTSSAVYTFNVN
+1756 LA
-1768 KLPSS
+1768 
-1773 ITVSA
+1773 
-1778 GDIKVGEDAVIVAS
+1778 
-1792 VIPGATGNV
+1792 
-1801 TFTVGDKTETVE
+1801 
-1813 IKDGK
+1813 
-1818 ATLTVKG
+1818 
-1825 LASGDY
+1825 
-1831 TVYAVYNG
+1831 
-1839 DDKYLTS
+1839 S
-1846 SNSTSFKVSKL
+1846 SNN
-1857 ESKVDISVD
+1857 
-1866 DIEIGKDAVVTVSVT
+1866 A
-1881 SGATGN
+1881 
-1887 VTFTVGDK
+1887 
-1895 TETVEIKDGKATLTI
+1895 
-1910 KGLASGD
+1910 
-1917 YTVSAVY
+1917 
-1924 NGDAKYLS
+1924 
-1932 SSNSTSFK
+1932 SFK
-1940 VSKISGYDIKVNVSE
+1940 VSKISGYDIKVNASE
-1955 VNEGENAT
+1955 VNEGEDAT
-1963 VTVILPKDATGNV
+1963 IIVVLPKDATGNV
-1976 TLVMNNRP
+1976 TLVMNNKP
-1984 YFAKVNNG
+1984 YFAKVIDG
-1992 TAKVIIP
+1992 MAKVVVP
-1999 YISAGTH
+1999 SVSAGTH
-2006 EFIVN
+2006 DFIVT
-2011 YYGDNKYDKATA
+2011 YYGDDKYDKSTV
-2023 NGTITVNKK
+2023 NGNITVNKK
-2032 TFTLTADD
+2032 AATLIVED
-2040 LVKYYKGPES
+2040 LVKYYKGDEK

-2056 DSKGNPIAGADVT
+2056 DGMGNPISDADVV

-2085 IASMAINLGAGTYNV
+2085 IASIAINLGAGTYKV
-2100 AVKYNESSVNVTVTV
+2100 VVKYNESSVNVSVTV
-2115 KSTIMAD
+2115 KSTVLAD
-2122 NLVKMYQNAT
+2122 DLVKMYKNAT
-2132 RFYAKFLDST
+2132 KFSAKFTDST
-2142 GKALANSEVKFN
+2142 GKALVNSDVRFN
-2154 INGVFYTKT
+2154 INGVFYTRT
-2163 TDKDGVADMGINL
+2163 TDAYGVASLAINL
-2176 RPGNYILT
+2176 RPGDYILT
-2184 AYNLAN
+2184 AYNPVN
-2190 GEEKGVNITVK
+2190 GEQKGVTITVK
-2201 SLIVQSDL
+2201 SLIVQNDL

-2215 ASKFQATIYN
+2215 ASRFQATIYN
-2225 KDGSLAVGKNV
+2225 KDGSLAVNKNV
-2236 TFNINGVFYTKTT
+2236 TFNINGVFYIRTT
-2249 DSNGVASLGI
+2249 DSNGVVSLAI
-2259 ALRPG
+2259 NLRPG
-2264 EYTITTMFEGL
+2264 DYIITTIFDGL
-2275 DIGNKVNVLP
+2275 DIGNKVTVLP
-2285 TLVTKDLSMKYL
+2285 TLVTKDLNMKYL
-2297 DGSNFTALT
+2297 DGSNFTAQV
-2306 LDGQGKPLANQ
+2306 LDGKGTPLANQ
-2317 NVSFNVNGVFY
+2317 TVSFNVNGVFY
-2328 HKVTNKDGIASL
+2328 HRITNEDGIASL
-2340 GIRLMS
+2340 RIRLMA
-2346 GEYIITSYWND
+2346 GEYIITSYWNN

>member
-9 LGIMLLV
+9 LGIMLLI

-22 SVSANDLNEVNSSNI
+22 SVSANDLNEVNSSDMG
-37 ELDDSSMV
+37 LDDSSMG

-50 AQAGSDVN
+50 AQVN
-58 DPAGNPSDDVIIVNN
+58 SNVDIPVANPSDDVIIVNN
-73 WGELKSYC
+73 WGELKTYC

-94 NTNFYPENGDDNSNQ
+94 NTNFYPGDGVDESNQ
-109 ITVRNNVTILGNT
+109 IIIRNNVTILGNN
-122 GAYIG
+122 GAYFG
-127 DVSPKASTLFYTPI
+127 DKSSDAFTIYYTPMK
-141 STPENSGISLKLVN
+141 TLENSSTSLKLIN
-155 LTFKFISVSKLS
+155 LTFKWMILS
-167 SLDSG
+167 QKTSLDSG
-172 MVVELAGDCT
+172 MFVELAGDCT
-182 GNLLENCTFDNITA
+182 GNLLENCTFDNITS

-202 VYYIKKGY
+202 VYYIKRGY
-210 TTVRNCNF
+210 TTVKNCNF

-228 SIYDPDA
+228 SVYDPDA

-247 NSYFE
+247 NCYFE

-323 YNTTFTSNNCTTNNG
+323 YNTTFTRNNCTTNNG

-351 HIYIENSLFQYNT
+351 HIYIEDSLFQYNV

-390 DLDVYNTTFIANS
+390 DLEVYNTTFITNS

-420 PNVRLI
+420 PNVRLV
-426 GNKFINHTV
+426 GNKFINHTKS
-435 VGDVLIIDLSKSEL
+435 GDLLVIDLSKSVL

-463 SKTKLS
+463 SKSKIS

-481 IQFKLK
+481 IQFNLK
-487 NDKYYDSDIL
+487 NSKYYDSDIL

-504 YVDGVYLKTVYSESF
+504 YVDDVYLKTVYNESF

-535 VAGVSNSNNLTVNG
+535 VAGATNSNNLTVNG
-549 VPVQYIYVSVN
+549 IPVQYVYVSVN

-565 NGSKNAPV
+565 NGSKNSPV

-591 GNYREYGL
+591 GNYNEYGL
-599 NINSD
+599 NITND

-609 DGKAI
+609 DGKAT
-614 IGGISSTD
+614 IGGSNSAI
-622 PVFKI
+622 PIFKI

-637 LKFADISNGEII
+637 LNFADVSNGEII
-649 NGLAAG
+649 NGLDAG
-655 EVEITGCEFYSNNQ
+655 EVEITGCNFYSNNQ
-669 KGILVNVANLL
+669 KDILVNVANLV
-680 ISDSKFE
+680 ISDSKFS

-702 RNCEF
+702 INCEF
-707 VNNTANEKKSTSE
+707 VNNTANEKRTSD

-732 QGIILGTSFENNNV
+732 QGIISGTSFENNSV
-746 YQGCIYVKSSD
+746 YQGCIYVKSSN
-757 FNQGLEIADSVFI
+757 FNQGLDIIDSIFI
-770 NNTGVFRGGC
+770 NNTGEGRGGC
-780 LYADSS
+780 LAADSS
-786 SSSNYP
+786 STDNYQ
-792 ITISSSVFIDNFAQF
+792 IKISSSVFINNYASA
-807 GSVAFVMKKC
+807 GSVAYVMKKC
-817 VLTATNSIFLGNKEK
+817 VLTAVNSIFLGNKQK
-832 SPSLGEVFSTV
+832 LPSLGDVFSTV
-843 GSSAKFAIDN
+843 GNSASFVLDN

-860 ENATAAPRKGLN
+860 ENAADSPRKGLN

-878 VTSNVDKLNFN
+878 VTSNVDKLNFS

-917 PLDTLNITSINGVAT
+917 PLDTLNITSINGIAT

-981 YTNDIKVK
+981 YTKDIKVK

-1022 GTGVITI
+1022 GTGVTTI

-1062 IASSMDIKVSLGK
+1062 IASSMDIKISIGK
-1075 YTTIVVSL
+1075 YTTITVSL

-1091 MFTVDGESETATI
+1091 MFTVDGESENATI
-1104 EDGKAYLVLFDL
+1104 EDGNAYIVLFDL
-1116 DEGVHT
+1116 DGGLHT
-1122 VHAVYGGDNNYF
+1122 VHAVYNGDNNYF
-1134 GCEASE
+1134 GCEATQ
-1140 QFSKVKL
+1140 QFSKSKL

-1161 EDVVISVIVI
+1161 EDVVISVIVM

-1248 FDTKNTGKTNYTGD
+1248 FDTKNTGKTNYTGN

-1310 FAGSFGRE
+1310 FAGSFGME

-1327 DIIIAPKSG
+1327 DVIIAPKSG

-1378 YSSQSYNLVI
+1378 HNSQSYNLVI

-1443 GGIGIVGRPVIDSNY
+1443 GGIGVVGRPVIDSND

-1572 VMDKNGTVYVYS
+1572 VMDKKGTIYVYS
-1584 NKTVYALGVGKV
+1584 NKTVYALGVGKI

-1643 KASVSINN
+1643 KASISIGN
-1651 LNVGQYTATI
+1651 LSAGQYTATI
-1661 QYNGDNKYGSAK
+1661 QYDGDNKYESAK
-1673 ATASFNVTKLES
+1673 TTASFNVTKHES
-1685 KVDISVDNIE
+1685 KVDISVDDIE
-1695 IGENAVVT
+1695 IGKDAVVT
-1703 VSVTSGATGNVTV
+1703 VSVISGATGNVTV

-1734 TIENLTAED
+1734 TIENITAED

-1792 VIPGATGNV
+1792 VISGATGNV
-1801 TFTVGDKTETVE
+1801 TFTVGDNTETVEIKDGKATLTVKDLASGDYTVSAVYNGDDKYLTSSNSTSFNVTKLPSSITVSAGDIKVGEDAVIVASVISGATGNVTFTIGDKTETVE

-1818 ATLTVKG
+1818 ATLTVK
-1825 LASGDY
+1825 D
-1831 TVYAVYNG
+1831 
-1839 DDKYLTS
+1839 
-1846 SNSTSFKVSKL
+1846 
-1857 ESKVDISVD
+1857 
-1866 DIEIGKDAVVTVSVT
+1866 
-1881 SGATGN
+1881 
-1887 VTFTVGDK
+1887 
-1895 TETVEIKDGKATLTI
+1895 
-1910 KGLASGD
+1910 LASGD

-1984 YFAKVNNG
+1984 YFAKVIDG
-1992 TAKVIIP
+1992 VAKIIVP

-2006 EFIVN
+2006 EFIVT

-2032 TFTLTADD
+2032 TFTLTADN

-2056 DSKGNPIAGADVT
+2056 DSKGNPIANADVT

-2100 AVKYNESSVNVTVTV
+2100 AVKYNESSVNATVTV

-2142 GKALANSEVKFN
+2142 GKALTNSEVKFN

-2163 TDKDGVADMGINL
+2163 TDKDGMTDLGIML

-2225 KDGSLAVGKNV
+2225 KDGSLAVNKEV

>member
-22 SVSANDLNEVNSSNI
+22 SVSANDLNEDNSSYI
-37 ELDDSSMV
+37 GLDDSSMV

-73 WGELKSYC
+73 WGELKTYC

-94 NTNFYPENGDDNSNQ
+94 NTNFYPENGDDSSNQ
-109 ITVRNNVTILGNT
+109 IIVRNNVTILGNA

-296 TIYDSNFTDN
+296 TIYNSNFTDN

-609 DGKAI
+609 DGKVI
-614 IGGISSTD
+614 IGGISSAD

-627 SNNANVSFNN
+627 SNSANVSFNN
-637 LKFADISNGEII
+637 LKFADVSNGEII
-649 NGLAAG
+649 NGLTAG

-732 QGIILGTSFENNNV
+732 QGIISGTSFENNNV

-792 ITISSSVFIDNFAQF
+792 ITISSSVFIDNFAQS

-843 GSSAKFAIDN
+843 GSSAKFAIDS

-878 VTSNVDKLNFN
+878 VTGNVDKLNFN
-889 ENAIITVDLANVITS
+889 ENGIVTVDLANVINS
-904 KGEISKYDAGDKL
+904 NGEISKYDAGDKL
-917 PLDTLNITSINGVAT
+917 PLDTLNITSVNGITTTVG
-932 AVSDKFIDG
+932 DKFVDG
-941 KLQVIFTPTATGEA
+941 KIQVIFTPTATGEA
-955 SVTTNLYGVTS
+955 SVTTSLYGVTS
-966 TLKFDV
+966 TIKFNVGKTLSD
-972 SKAFTNLNI
+972 LHI
-981 YTNDIKVK
+981 YTNDIKVN

-1005 TVTVKINNKDYT
+1005 TVTVNINNKSYT
-1017 IDLVN
+1017 INLVN
-1022 GTGVITI
+1022 GTGFTTI
-1029 SGLTGGEYEI
+1029 SGLAGGEYEI
-1039 TAKYNGDDNYEEALA
+1039 TAKYNGDDNYEEAIA

-1062 IASSMDIKVSLGK
+1062 IASSMDITVDITDV
-1075 YTTIVVSL
+1075 TTIVADL
-1083 PEDATGEV
+1083 PKDATGKV
-1091 MFTVDGESETATI
+1091 IFTVDNKTKNANI
-1104 EDGKAYLVLFDL
+1104 KNGKAYIVLFDL
-1116 DEGVHT
+1116 DDGVHT

-1140 QFSKVKL
+1140 QFSKSKL

-1161 EDVVISVIVI
+1161 EDVVVSVIVM

-1223 LYNGCENTTDIK
+1223 LYNGCENTTNIK
-1235 ITGYPVPQWDNDG
+1235 ITGYSVPQWDNDG
-1248 FDTKNTGKTNYTGD
+1248 FDTKNTGKTNYTGN

-1270 YVVSGSQINGSMAID
+1270 YVVSGNQINGSMAID

-1310 FAGSFGRE
+1310 FEGSFGRE

-1327 DIIIAPKSG
+1327 DVIIAPKAG

-1368 ANVYISGEYQ
+1368 ANVYISSEYQ
-1378 YSSQSYNLVI
+1378 YSSGSYNLVI
-1388 IPYNMWKSGGTPTM
+1388 IPYNMWKYGGTPTM
-1402 IALGSQ
+1402 IDLGSQ
-1408 PVSAPTLIGNGLVA
+1408 PVSAPTLLGNGLVA

-1443 GGIGIVGRPVIDSNY
+1443 VGIGVVGRPVVDSSDV
-1458 NIYVFDKDGKV
+1458 IYVFDKDGKV
-1469 NALTINNKLW
+1469 NALSANKLW
-1479 TTKIAI
+1479 ATEIAI
-1485 NGSVLALDD
+1485 NGSTLALDE
-1494 ENGVLY
+1494 ENSALY

-1511 DIFNKGETSV
+1511 DIFNKGAASV
-1521 FYNFGDKASSI
+1521 FYNLGGNASSI
-1532 MIDNNGTVYIGSDNG
+1532 MIDNDGTVYIGSDNG
-1547 KVSAIDSNAKL
+1547 KVSAINSEAKL
-1558 LWTFAAD
+1558 LWTFDAE
-1565 SSAVGPI
+1565 SPIKGPI

-1584 NKTVYALGVGKV
+1584 NKTVYALGMGKI
-1596 TPAINVTVE
+1596 TPAIDVNAKDV
-1605 DIKVGEEAI
+1605 KVGEDVI
-1614 INIELPSD
+1614 INIELPDD

-1634 TQSANIKNG
+1634 TQNVNIKDG
-1643 KASVSINN
+1643 KASVAIAN
-1651 LNVGQYTATI
+1651 LSAGQYTAAI
-1661 QYNGDNKYGSAK
+1661 QYSGDNKYNGAK
-1673 ATASFNVTKLES
+1673 TDVLFNVNKHES
-1685 KVDISVDNIE
+1685 KVDISADDIE
-1695 IGENAVVT
+1695 IGKTAVVT
-1703 VSVTSGATGNVTV
+1703 INVTPGATGNVTV
-1716 VINGKSQVV
+1716 VVNGKSQVV
-1725 ELKDSKATV
+1725 ELKDSKATL
-1734 TIENLTAED
+1734 TIENLAAGD
-1743 YKIEATYN
+1743 YKVEATYN

-1756 LTSSAVYTFNVN
+1756 LA
-1768 KLPSS
+1768 
-1773 ITVSA
+1773 
-1778 GDIKVGEDAVIVAS
+1778 
-1792 VIPGATGNV
+1792 
-1801 TFTVGDKTETVE
+1801 
-1813 IKDGK
+1813 
-1818 ATLTVKG
+1818 
-1825 LASGDY
+1825 
-1831 TVYAVYNG
+1831 
-1839 DDKYLTS
+1839 S
-1846 SNSTSFKVSKL
+1846 SNN
-1857 ESKVDISVD
+1857 
-1866 DIEIGKDAVVTVSVT
+1866 A
-1881 SGATGN
+1881 
-1887 VTFTVGDK
+1887 
-1895 TETVEIKDGKATLTI
+1895 
-1910 KGLASGD
+1910 
-1917 YTVSAVY
+1917 
-1924 NGDAKYLS
+1924 
-1932 SSNSTSFK
+1932 SFK
-1940 VSKISGYDIKVNVSE
+1940 VSKISGYDIKVNAGE
-1955 VNEGENAT
+1955 VNEGEDAT
-1963 VTVILPKDATGNV
+1963 IIVVLPKDAAGNV
-1976 TLVMNNRP
+1976 TLVMNNKP
-1984 YFAKVNNG
+1984 YFAKVSDG
-1992 TAKVIIP
+1992 MAKVVVP
-1999 YISAGTH
+1999 SVSAGTH

-2011 YYGDNKYDKATA
+2011 YSGDDKYDKSTV
-2023 NGTITVNKK
+2023 NGTIKVNKK
-2032 TFTLTADD
+2032 AATLIVED
-2040 LVKYYKGPES
+2040 LVKYYKGDEK

-2056 DSKGNPIAGADVT
+2056 DGRGNPIANADVA

-2085 IASMAINLGAGTYNV
+2085 IASMNINLVAGTYNV

-2115 KSTIMAD
+2115 KSTIVAD
-2122 NLVKMYQNAT
+2122 DLVKMYQDPT

-2142 GKALANSEVKFN
+2142 GKALANTQVRFN

-2163 TDKDGVADMGINL
+2163 TNNDGVADLGIML
-2176 RPGNYILT
+2176 RPGTYILT
-2184 AYNLAN
+2184 AYNPAN
-2190 GEEKGVNITVK
+2190 GEERGITITVK

-2215 ASKFQATIYN
+2215 ASRFQATIYN
-2225 KDGSLAVGKNV
+2225 KDGSLAVNKEV
-2236 TFNINGVFYTKTT
+2236 TFNINGVFYHKTT
-2249 DSNGVASLGI
+2249 DSNGIASLGI

-2264 EYTITTMFEGL
+2264 EYIITTIVDGL
-2275 DIGNKVNVLP
+2275 DIGNNVTVLP
-2285 TLVTKDLSMKYL
+2285 TLVTKDLDMKYL
-2297 DGSNFTALT
+2297 DGSDFTAQT

-2328 HKVTNKDGIASL
+2328 HKVTNEDGIASL
-2340 GIRLMS
+2340 KIRLMS
-2346 GEYIITSYWND
+2346 GEYIITSSWNN

>member
-22 SVSANDLNEVNSSNI
+22 SVSANDLNEDNSSYI
-37 ELDDSSMV
+37 GLDDSSMV

-58 DPAGNPSDDVIIVNN
+58 AQAGNPSDDVIIVNN
-73 WGELKSYC
+73 WGELKTYC

-94 NTNFYPENGDDNSNQ
+94 NTNFYPENGDDISNQ

-167 SLDSG
+167 SLDGG

-196 LSSHAC
+196 LSGHSC

-609 DGKAI
+609 DGKVI
-614 IGGISSTD
+614 IGGISSAD

-627 SNNANVSFNN
+627 SNSANVSFNN

-655 EVEITGCEFYSNNQ
+655 EVEISGCEFYSNNQ

-732 QGIILGTSFENNNV
+732 QGIISGTFFENNNV

-757 FNQGLEIADSVFI
+757 FNQGLEIAGSVFI

-792 ITISSSVFIDNFAQF
+792 ITISSSVFIDNFAQS

-843 GSSAKFAIDN
+843 GSSAKFAIDS

-860 ENATAAPRKGLN
+860 ENATSTPRKGLN

-878 VTSNVDKLNFN
+878 VTGNVDKLNFN
-889 ENAIITVDLANVITS
+889 ENGIITVDLANVINNN
-904 KGEISKYDAGDKL
+904 GEISKYDAGDKL
-917 PLDTLNITSINGVAT
+917 PLDTLNITSVNGITTTVG
-932 AVSDKFIDG
+932 DKFVDG
-941 KLQVIFTPTATGEA
+941 KIQVIFTPTATGEA
-955 SVTTNLYGVTS
+955 SVTTDLYGVTS
-966 TLKFDV
+966 TIKFNVGKTLSD
-972 SKAFTNLNI
+972 LHI
-981 YTNDIKVK
+981 YTNDIKVN

-1005 TVTVKINNKDYT
+1005 TVTVNINNKSYT
-1017 IDLVN
+1017 INLVN
-1022 GTGVITI
+1022 GTGFTTI
-1029 SGLTGGEYEI
+1029 SGLAGGEYEI
-1039 TAKYNGDDNYEEALA
+1039 TAKYNGDDNYEEAIA

-1062 IASSMDIKVSLGK
+1062 IASSMDITVDITDV
-1075 YTTIVVSL
+1075 TTIVADL
-1083 PEDATGEV
+1083 PKDATGKV
-1091 MFTVDGESETATI
+1091 IFTVDNKTKNANI
-1104 EDGKAYLVLFDL
+1104 KNGKAYIVLFGL
-1116 DEGVHT
+1116 DDGVHT

-1140 QFSKVKL
+1140 QFSKTKL

-1161 EDVVISVIVI
+1161 EDVVVSVIVM

-1223 LYNGCENTTDIK
+1223 LYNGCENTTNIK
-1235 ITGYPVPQWDNDG
+1235 ITGYSVPQWGNDG
-1248 FDTKNTGKTNYTGD
+1248 FDTKNTGKTNYTGN

-1310 FAGSFGRE
+1310 FEGSFGRE

-1327 DIIIAPKSG
+1327 DVIIAPKAG

-1368 ANVYISGEYQ
+1368 ANVYISSEYQ
-1378 YSSQSYNLVI
+1378 YSSGSYNLVI
-1388 IPYNMWKSGGTPTM
+1388 IPYNMWKYGGTPTM
-1402 IALGSQ
+1402 IDLRSQ
-1408 PVSAPTLIGNGLVA
+1408 PVSAPTLLGNGLVA

-1443 GGIGIVGRPVIDSNY
+1443 VGIGVVGRPVVDSSDV
-1458 NIYVFDKDGKV
+1458 IYVFDKDGKV
-1469 NALTINNKLW
+1469 NALSANNKLW
-1479 TTKIAI
+1479 TTEIAI
-1485 NGSVLALDD
+1485 NGSTLALDE
-1494 ENGVLY
+1494 ENSALY

-1511 DIFNKGETSV
+1511 DIFNKGAASV
-1521 FYNFGDKASSI
+1521 FYNLGGNASSI
-1532 MIDNNGTVYIGSDNG
+1532 MIDNDGIVYIGSDNG
-1547 KVSAIDSNAKL
+1547 KVSAINSEAKL
-1558 LWTFAAD
+1558 LWTFAAE
-1565 SSAVGPI
+1565 SPIKGPI

-1584 NKTVYALGVGKV
+1584 SKTVYAVGMGKI
-1596 TPAINVTVE
+1596 TPAIDVNAE
-1605 DIKVGEEAI
+1605 DVKVGEDVI
-1614 INIELPSD
+1614 INIELPDD

-1634 TQSANIKNG
+1634 TQNVNIKDG
-1643 KASVSINN
+1643 KASVTIAN
-1651 LNVGQYTATI
+1651 LSSGQYSAAI
-1661 QYNGDNKYGSAK
+1661 QYSGDNKYNSAK
-1673 ATASFNVTKLES
+1673 TDVLFNVNKHES
-1685 KVDISVDNIE
+1685 KVDISADDIE
-1695 IGENAVVT
+1695 IGKTAVVT
-1703 VSVTSGATGNVTV
+1703 INVTPGATGNVTV
-1716 VINGKSQVV
+1716 VVNGKSQVV
-1725 ELKDSKATV
+1725 ELKDSKATL
-1734 TIENLTAED
+1734 TIENLAAGD
-1743 YKIEATYN
+1743 YKVEATYN

-1756 LTSSAVYTFNVN
+1756 LA
-1768 KLPSS
+1768 
-1773 ITVSA
+1773 
-1778 GDIKVGEDAVIVAS
+1778 
-1792 VIPGATGNV
+1792 
-1801 TFTVGDKTETVE
+1801 
-1813 IKDGK
+1813 
-1818 ATLTVKG
+1818 
-1825 LASGDY
+1825 
-1831 TVYAVYNG
+1831 
-1839 DDKYLTS
+1839 S
-1846 SNSTSFKVSKL
+1846 SNN
-1857 ESKVDISVD
+1857 
-1866 DIEIGKDAVVTVSVT
+1866 A
-1881 SGATGN
+1881 
-1887 VTFTVGDK
+1887 
-1895 TETVEIKDGKATLTI
+1895 
-1910 KGLASGD
+1910 
-1917 YTVSAVY
+1917 
-1924 NGDAKYLS
+1924 
-1932 SSNSTSFK
+1932 SFK
-1940 VSKISGYDIKVNVSE
+1940 VSKISGYDIKVNASE
-1955 VNEGENAT
+1955 VNEGEDAT
-1963 VTVILPKDATGNV
+1963 IIVVLPKDATGNV
-1976 TLVMNNRP
+1976 TLVMNNKP
-1984 YFAKVNNG
+1984 YFAKVIDG
-1992 TAKVIIP
+1992 MAKVVVP
-1999 YISAGTH
+1999 SVSAGTH
-2006 EFIVN
+2006 DFIVT
-2011 YYGDNKYDKATA
+2011 YYGDDKYDKSTV
-2023 NGTITVNKK
+2023 NGNITVNKK
-2032 TFTLTADD
+2032 AATLIVED
-2040 LVKYYKGPES
+2040 LVKYYKGDEK

-2056 DSKGNPIAGADVT
+2056 DGMGNPISDADVV

-2085 IASMAINLGAGTYNV
+2085 IASIAINLGAGTYKV
-2100 AVKYNESSVNVTVTV
+2100 VVKYNESSVNVSVTV
-2115 KSTIMAD
+2115 KSTVLAD
-2122 NLVKMYQNAT
+2122 DLVKMYKNAT
-2132 RFYAKFLDST
+2132 KFSAKFTDST
-2142 GKALANSEVKFN
+2142 GKALVNSDVRFN
-2154 INGVFYTKT
+2154 INGVFYTRT
-2163 TDKDGVADMGINL
+2163 TDANGVASLAINL
-2176 RPGNYILT
+2176 RPGDYILT
-2184 AYNLAN
+2184 AYNPVN
-2190 GEEKGVNITVK
+2190 GEQKGFNITVK
-2201 SLIVQSDL
+2201 SLIVQNDL

-2215 ASKFQATIYN
+2215 ASRFQATIYN
-2225 KDGSLAVGKNV
+2225 KDGSLAVNKNV
-2236 TFNINGVFYTKTT
+2236 TFNINGVFYIRTT
-2249 DSNGVASLGI
+2249 DSNGVVSLAI
-2259 ALRPG
+2259 NLRPG
-2264 EYTITTMFEGL
+2264 DYIITTIFDGL
-2275 DIGNKVNVLP
+2275 DIGNKVTVLP
-2285 TLVTKDLSMKYL
+2285 TLVTKDLNMKYL
-2297 DGSNFTALT
+2297 DGSNFTAQT
-2306 LDGQGKPLANQ
+2306 LDSQGKALANQ
-2317 NVSFNVNGVFY
+2317 TVSFNVNGVFY
-2328 HKVTNKDGIASL
+2328 HRITNEDGIASL
-2340 GIRLMS
+2340 RIRLMS
-2346 GEYIITSYWND
+2346 GEYIITSYWNN

>member
-9 LGIMLLV
+9 LGIMLLI

-22 SVSANDLNEVNSSNI
+22 SVSANDLNEVNSSDMG
-37 ELDDSSMV
+37 LDDSSMG

-50 AQAGSDVN
+50 AQVN
-58 DPAGNPSDDVIIVNN
+58 SNVDIPVANPSDDVIIVNN
-73 WGELKSYC
+73 WGELKTYC

-94 NTNFYPENGDDNSNQ
+94 NTNFYPGDGVDESNQ
-109 ITVRNNVTILGNT
+109 IIIRNNVTILGNN
-122 GAYIG
+122 GAYFG
-127 DVSPKASTLFYTPI
+127 DKSSDAFTIYYTPMK
-141 STPENSGISLKLVN
+141 TLENSSTSLKLIN
-155 LTFKFISVSKLS
+155 LTFKWMILS
-167 SLDSG
+167 QKTSLDSG
-172 MVVELAGDCT
+172 MFVELAGDCT
-182 GNLLENCTFDNITA
+182 GNLLENCTFDNITS

-202 VYYIKKGY
+202 VYYIKRGY
-210 TTVRNCNF
+210 TTVKNCNF

-228 SIYDPDA
+228 SVYDPDA

-247 NSYFE
+247 NCYFE

-323 YNTTFTSNNCTTNNG
+323 YNTTFTRNNCTTNNG

-351 HIYIENSLFQYNT
+351 HIYIEDSLFQYNV

-390 DLDVYNTTFIANS
+390 DLEVYNTTFITNS

-420 PNVRLI
+420 PNVRLV
-426 GNKFINHTV
+426 GNKFINHTKS
-435 VGDVLIIDLSKSEL
+435 GDLLVIDLSKSVL

-463 SKTKLS
+463 SKSKIS

-481 IQFKLK
+481 IQFNLK
-487 NDKYYDSDIL
+487 NSKYYDSDIL

-504 YVDGVYLKTVYSESF
+504 YVDDVYLKTVYNESF

-535 VAGVSNSNNLTVNG
+535 VAGATNSNNLTVNG
-549 VPVQYIYVSVN
+549 IPVQYVYVSVN

-565 NGSKNAPV
+565 NGSKNSPV

-591 GNYREYGL
+591 GNYNEYGL
-599 NINSD
+599 NITND

-609 DGKAI
+609 DGKAT
-614 IGGISSTD
+614 IGGSNSAI
-622 PVFKI
+622 PIFKI

-637 LKFADISNGEII
+637 LNFADVSNGEII
-649 NGLAAG
+649 NGLDAG
-655 EVEITGCEFYSNNQ
+655 EVEITGCNFYSNNQ
-669 KGILVNVANLL
+669 KDILVNVANLV
-680 ISDSKFE
+680 ISDSKFS

-702 RNCEF
+702 INCEF
-707 VNNTANEKKSTSE
+707 VNNTANEKRTSD

-732 QGIILGTSFENNNV
+732 QGIISGTSFENNSV
-746 YQGCIYVKSSD
+746 YQGCIYVKSSN
-757 FNQGLEIADSVFI
+757 FNQGLDIIDSIFI
-770 NNTGVFRGGC
+770 NNTGEGRGGC
-780 LYADSS
+780 LAADSS
-786 SSSNYP
+786 STDNYQ
-792 ITISSSVFIDNFAQF
+792 IKISSSVFINNYASA
-807 GSVAFVMKKC
+807 GSVAYVMKKC
-817 VLTATNSIFLGNKEK
+817 VLTAVNSIFLGNKQK
-832 SPSLGEVFSTV
+832 LPSLGDVFSTV
-843 GSSAKFAIDN
+843 GNSASFVLDN

-860 ENATAAPRKGLN
+860 ENAADSPRKGLN

-878 VTSNVDKLNFN
+878 VTSNVDKLNFS

-917 PLDTLNITSINGVAT
+917 PLDTLNITSINGIAT

-981 YTNDIKVK
+981 YTKDIKVK

-1022 GTGVITI
+1022 GTGVTTI

-1062 IASSMDIKVSLGK
+1062 IASSMDIKISIGK
-1075 YTTIVVSL
+1075 YTTITVSL

-1091 MFTVDGESETATI
+1091 MFTVDGESENATI
-1104 EDGKAYLVLFDL
+1104 EDGNAYIVLFDL
-1116 DEGVHT
+1116 DGGLHT
-1122 VHAVYGGDNNYF
+1122 VHAVYNGDNNYF
-1134 GCEASE
+1134 GCEATQ
-1140 QFSKVKL
+1140 QFSKSKL

-1161 EDVVISVIVI
+1161 EDVVISVIVM

-1248 FDTKNTGKTNYTGD
+1248 FDTKNTGKTNYTGN

-1310 FAGSFGRE
+1310 FAGSFGME

-1327 DIIIAPKSG
+1327 DVIIAPKSG

-1378 YSSQSYNLVI
+1378 HNSQSYNLVI

-1443 GGIGIVGRPVIDSNY
+1443 GGIGVVGRPVIDSND

-1572 VMDKNGTVYVYS
+1572 VMDKKGTIYVYS
-1584 NKTVYALGVGKV
+1584 NKTVYALGVGKI

-1643 KASVSINN
+1643 KASISIGN
-1651 LNVGQYTATI
+1651 LSAGQYTATI
-1661 QYNGDNKYGSAK
+1661 QYDGDNKYESAK
-1673 ATASFNVTKLES
+1673 TTASFNVTKHES
-1685 KVDISVDNIE
+1685 KVDISVDDIE
-1695 IGENAVVT
+1695 IGKDAVVT

-1716 VINGKSQVV
+1716 IINGKSQVV

-1734 TIENLTAED
+1734 TIENITAED

-1778 GDIKVGEDAVIVAS
+1778 DDIKVGEDAVIVAS

-1801 TFTVGDKTETVE
+1801 TFTIGDKTETVE

-1818 ATLTVKG
+1818 ATLTVK
-1825 LASGDY
+1825 D
-1831 TVYAVYNG
+1831 
-1839 DDKYLTS
+1839 
-1846 SNSTSFKVSKL
+1846 
-1857 ESKVDISVD
+1857 
-1866 DIEIGKDAVVTVSVT
+1866 
-1881 SGATGN
+1881 
-1887 VTFTVGDK
+1887 
-1895 TETVEIKDGKATLTI
+1895 
-1910 KGLASGD
+1910 LASGD

-2006 EFIVN
+2006 EFIVT

-2100 AVKYNESSVNVTVTV
+2100 AVKYNESSVNATVTV

-2142 GKALANSEVKFN
+2142 GKALTNSEVKFN

-2163 TDKDGVADMGINL
+2163 TDKNGVADMGIAL

-2215 ASKFQATIYN
+2215 ASRFEATVYN
-2225 KDGSLAVGKNV
+2225 KDGSLAVNKEV

>member
-9 LGIMLLV
+9 LGIMLLI

-22 SVSANDLNEVNSSNI
+22 SVSANDLNEVNSSDMG
-37 ELDDSSMV
+37 LDDSSMG

-50 AQAGSDVN
+50 AQVN
-58 DPAGNPSDDVIIVNN
+58 SNVDIPVANPSDDVIIVNN
-73 WGELKSYC
+73 WGELKTYC

-94 NTNFYPENGDDNSNQ
+94 NTNFYPGDGVDESNQ
-109 ITVRNNVTILGNT
+109 IIIRNNVTILGNN
-122 GAYIG
+122 GAYFG
-127 DVSPKASTLFYTPI
+127 DKSSDAFTIYYTPMK
-141 STPENSGISLKLVN
+141 TLENSSTSLKLIN
-155 LTFKFISVSKLS
+155 LTFKWMILS
-167 SLDSG
+167 QKTSLDSG
-172 MVVELAGDCT
+172 MFVELAGDCT
-182 GNLLENCTFDNITA
+182 GNLLENCTFDNITS

-202 VYYIKKGY
+202 VYYIKRGY
-210 TTVRNCNF
+210 TTVKNCNF

-228 SIYDPDA
+228 SVYDPDA

-247 NSYFE
+247 NCYFE

-323 YNTTFTSNNCTTNNG
+323 YNTTFTRNNCTTNNG

-351 HIYIENSLFQYNT
+351 HIYIEDSLFQYNV

-390 DLDVYNTTFIANS
+390 DLEVYNTTFITNS

-420 PNVRLI
+420 PNVRLV
-426 GNKFINHTV
+426 GNKFINHTKS
-435 VGDVLIIDLSKSEL
+435 GDLLVIDLSKSVL

-463 SKTKLS
+463 SKSKIS

-481 IQFKLK
+481 IQFNLK
-487 NDKYYDSDIL
+487 NSKYYDSDIL

-504 YVDGVYLKTVYSESF
+504 YVDDVYLKTVYNESF

-535 VAGVSNSNNLTVNG
+535 VAGATNSNNLTVNG
-549 VPVQYIYVSVN
+549 IPVQYVYVSVN

-565 NGSKNAPV
+565 NGSKNSPV

-591 GNYREYGL
+591 GNYNEYGL
-599 NINSD
+599 NITND

-609 DGKAI
+609 DGKAT
-614 IGGISSTD
+614 IGGSNSAI
-622 PVFKI
+622 PIFKI

-637 LKFADISNGEII
+637 LNFADVSNGEII
-649 NGLAAG
+649 NGLDAG
-655 EVEITGCEFYSNNQ
+655 EVEITGCNFYSNNQ
-669 KGILVNVANLL
+669 KDILVNVANLV
-680 ISDSKFE
+680 ISDSKFS

-702 RNCEF
+702 INCEF
-707 VNNTANEKKSTSE
+707 VNNTANEKRTSD

-732 QGIILGTSFENNNV
+732 QGIISGTSFENNSV
-746 YQGCIYVKSSD
+746 YQGCIYVKSSN
-757 FNQGLEIADSVFI
+757 FNQGLDIIDSIFI
-770 NNTGVFRGGC
+770 NNTGEGRGGC
-780 LYADSS
+780 LAADSS
-786 SSSNYP
+786 STDNYQ
-792 ITISSSVFIDNFAQF
+792 IKISSSVFINNYASA
-807 GSVAFVMKKC
+807 GSVAYVMKKC
-817 VLTATNSIFLGNKEK
+817 VLTAVNSIFLGNKQK
-832 SPSLGEVFSTV
+832 LPSLGDVFSTV
-843 GSSAKFAIDN
+843 GNSASFVLDN

-860 ENATAAPRKGLN
+860 ENAADSPRKGLN

-878 VTSNVDKLNFN
+878 VTSNVDKLNFS

-917 PLDTLNITSINGVAT
+917 PLDTLNITSINGIAT

-981 YTNDIKVK
+981 YTKDIKVK

-1022 GTGVITI
+1022 GTGVTTI

-1062 IASSMDIKVSLGK
+1062 IASSMDIKISIGK
-1075 YTTIVVSL
+1075 YTTITVSL

-1091 MFTVDGESETATI
+1091 MFTVDGESENATI
-1104 EDGKAYLVLFDL
+1104 EDGNAYIVLFDL
-1116 DEGVHT
+1116 DGGLHT
-1122 VHAVYGGDNNYF
+1122 VHAVYNGDNNYF
-1134 GCEASE
+1134 GCEATQ
-1140 QFSKVKL
+1140 QFSKSKL

-1161 EDVVISVIVI
+1161 EDVVISVIVM

-1248 FDTKNTGKTNYTGD
+1248 FDTKNTGKTNYTGN

-1310 FAGSFGRE
+1310 FAGSFGME

-1327 DIIIAPKSG
+1327 DVIIAPKSG

-1378 YSSQSYNLVI
+1378 HNSQSYNLVI

-1443 GGIGIVGRPVIDSNY
+1443 GGIGVVGRPVIDSND

-1572 VMDKNGTVYVYS
+1572 VMDKKGTIYVYS
-1584 NKTVYALGVGKV
+1584 NKTVYALGVGKI

-1643 KASVSINN
+1643 KASISIGN
-1651 LNVGQYTATI
+1651 LSAGQYTATI
-1661 QYNGDNKYGSAK
+1661 QYDGDNKYESAK
-1673 ATASFNVTKLES
+1673 TTASFNVTKHES
-1685 KVDISVDNIE
+1685 KVDISVDDIE
-1695 IGENAVVT
+1695 IGKDAVVT

-1716 VINGKSQVV
+1716 IINGKSQVV

-1792 VIPGATGNV
+1792 VISGATGNV
-1801 TFTVGDKTETVE
+1801 TFTVGDNTETVE

-1818 ATLTVKG
+1818 ATLTVK
-1825 LASGDY
+1825 D
-1831 TVYAVYNG
+1831 
-1839 DDKYLTS
+1839 
-1846 SNSTSFKVSKL
+1846 
-1857 ESKVDISVD
+1857 
-1866 DIEIGKDAVVTVSVT
+1866 
-1881 SGATGN
+1881 
-1887 VTFTVGDK
+1887 
-1895 TETVEIKDGKATLTI
+1895 
-1910 KGLASGD
+1910 LASGD

-2006 EFIVN
+2006 EFIVT

-2056 DSKGNPIAGADVT
+2056 DSKGNPIANADVT

-2100 AVKYNESSVNVTVTV
+2100 AVKYNESSVNATVTV

-2142 GKALANSEVKFN
+2142 GKALTNSEVKFN

-2163 TDKDGVADMGINL
+2163 TDKNGVADMGIAL

-2225 KDGSLAVGKNV
+2225 KDGSLAVNKEV

>member
-9 LGIMLLV
+9 LGIMLLI
-16 LLLGVS
+16 LFLGVS
-22 SVSANDLNEVNSSNI
+22 SVSANDLNEVNSSDMG
-37 ELDDSSMV
+37 LDDSSMG

-50 AQAGSDVN
+50 AQVN
-58 DPAGNPSDDVIIVNN
+58 SNVDIPVANPSDDVIIVNN
-73 WGELKSYC
+73 WGELKTYC

-94 NTNFYPENGDDNSNQ
+94 NTNFYPGDGVDESNQ
-109 ITVRNNVTILGNT
+109 IIIRNNVTILGNN
-122 GAYIG
+122 GAYFG
-127 DVSPKASTLFYTPI
+127 DKSSDAFTIYYTPMK
-141 STPENSGISLKLVN
+141 TLENSSTSLKLIN
-155 LTFKFISVSKLS
+155 LTFKWMILS
-167 SLDSG
+167 QKTSLDSG
-172 MVVELAGDCT
+172 MFVELAGDCT
-182 GNLLENCTFDNITA
+182 GNLLENCTFDNITS

-202 VYYIKKGY
+202 VYYIKRGY
-210 TTVRNCNF
+210 TTVKNCNF

-228 SIYDPDA
+228 SVYDPDA

-247 NSYFE
+247 NCYFE

-323 YNTTFTSNNCTTNNG
+323 YNTTFTRNNCTTNNG

-351 HIYIENSLFQYNT
+351 HIYIEDSLFQYNV

-390 DLDVYNTTFIANS
+390 DLDVYNTTFITNS

-420 PNVRLI
+420 PNVRLV
-426 GNKFINHTV
+426 GNKFINHTKS
-435 VGDVLIIDLSKSEL
+435 GDLLVIDLSKSVL

-463 SKTKLS
+463 SKSKIS

-481 IQFKLK
+481 IQFNLK
-487 NDKYYDSDIL
+487 NSKYYDSDIL

-504 YVDGVYLKTVYSESF
+504 YVDDVYLKTVYSESF

-535 VAGVSNSNNLTVNG
+535 VAGATNSNNLTVNG
-549 VPVQYIYVSVN
+549 IPVQYVYVSVN

-565 NGSKNAPV
+565 NGSKNSPV

-591 GNYREYGL
+591 GNYNEYGL
-599 NINSD
+599 NITND

-609 DGKAI
+609 DGKAT
-614 IGGISSTD
+614 IGGSNSDI
-622 PVFKI
+622 PIFKI

-637 LKFADISNGEII
+637 LKFADVSNGEII
-649 NGLAAG
+649 NGLDAG
-655 EVEITGCEFYSNNQ
+655 EVEITGCNFYSNNQ
-669 KGILVNVANLL
+669 KDILVNVANLV
-680 ISDSKFE
+680 ISDSKFS

-702 RNCEF
+702 INCEF
-707 VNNTANEKKSTSE
+707 VNNTANEKRTSD

-732 QGIILGTSFENNNV
+732 QGIISGTSFENNSV
-746 YQGCIYVKSSD
+746 YQGCIYVKSSN
-757 FNQGLEIADSVFI
+757 FNQGLDIIDSIFV
-770 NNTGVFRGGC
+770 NNTGKGRGCC
-780 LYADSS
+780 LATDSS
-786 SSSNYP
+786 STDIYP
-792 ITISSSVFIDNFAQF
+792 IKISSSVFINNYASA
-807 GSVAFVMKKC
+807 GSVAYVMKKC
-817 VLTATNSIFLGNKEK
+817 VLTATNSIFLDNKQTL
-832 SPSLGEVFSTV
+832 SSLGDVFSKI
-843 GSSAKFAIDN
+843 GNSASFVLDN

-860 ENATAAPRKGLN
+860 ENATAAPRKELN

-941 KLQVIFTPTATGEA
+941 KLQVIFTPTTTGEA

-999 SSRPTG
+999 SSKATG

-1022 GTGVITI
+1022 GTGVTTI

-1062 IASSMDIKVSLGK
+1062 IASSMDIKISIGK
-1075 YTTIVVSL
+1075 YTTITVSL

-1091 MFTVDGESETATI
+1091 MFTVDGESENATI
-1104 EDGKAYLVLFDL
+1104 EDGTAYIVLFDL
-1116 DEGVHT
+1116 DSGLHT
-1122 VHAVYGGDNNYF
+1122 VHAVYNGDNNYF
-1134 GCEASE
+1134 GCEATQ
-1140 QFSKVKL
+1140 QFAKVKL

-1161 EDVVISVIVI
+1161 EDVVISVIVM

-1443 GGIGIVGRPVIDSNY
+1443 GGIGIVGRPVIDSND

-1792 VIPGATGNV
+1792 ITSGATGNV

-1818 ATLTVKG
+1818 ATLTVKD
-1825 LASGDY
+1825 L
-1831 TVYAVYNG
+1831 V
-1839 DDKYLTS
+1839 
-1846 SNSTSFKVSKL
+1846 
-1857 ESKVDISVD
+1857 
-1866 DIEIGKDAVVTVSVT
+1866 
-1881 SGATGN
+1881 
-1887 VTFTVGDK
+1887 
-1895 TETVEIKDGKATLTI
+1895 
-1910 KGLASGD
+1910 SGD

-1924 NGDAKYLS
+1924 NGDDKYLT

-1984 YFAKVNNG
+1984 YFAKVIDG
-1992 TAKVIIP
+1992 VAKIIVP

-2032 TFTLTADD
+2032 TFTLTADN

-2056 DSKGNPIAGADVT
+2056 DSKGNPIANADVT

-2142 GKALANSEVKFN
+2142 GKALTNSEVKFN

-2184 AYNLAN
+2184 AYNPVT
-2190 GEEKGVNITVK
+2190 GEEQGFNITVK
-2201 SLIVQSDL
+2201 SLIVQNDL

-2215 ASKFQATIYN
+2215 ASKFEATIYDKN
-2225 KDGSLAVGKNV
+2225 GSLAVNKTV
-2236 TFNINGVFYTKTT
+2236 TFNIHGVFYTRST
-2249 DSNGVASLGI
+2249 DDKGVVSLGI
-2259 ALRPG
+2259 SLRPG
-2264 EYTITTMFEGL
+2264 EYIITTIYEGL
-2275 DIGNKVNVLP
+2275 AVGNNITVLP
-2285 TLVTKDLSMKYL
+2285 TLVTRDLNMTHE
-2297 DGSNFTALT
+2297 DGSNFTAQT

-2317 NVSFNVNGVFY
+2317 NVTFNINGVFY
-2328 HKVTNKDGIASL
+2328 NKVTDENGVASL
-2340 GIRLMS
+2340 AMRLMS
-2346 GEYIITSYWND
+2346 GKYIITSYWND
-2357 FQTGNTIK
+2357 FQTGNTII
-2365 ISP
+2365 IS

>member
-9 LGIMLLV
+9 LGIMLLI
-16 LLLGVS
+16 LFLGVS
-22 SVSANDLNEVNSSNI
+22 SVSANDLNEVNSSDMG
-37 ELDDSSMV
+37 LDDSSMG

-50 AQAGSDVN
+50 AQVN
-58 DPAGNPSDDVIIVNN
+58 SNVDIPVANPSDDVIIVNN
-73 WGELKSYC
+73 WGELKTYC

-94 NTNFYPENGDDNSNQ
+94 NTNFYPGDGVDESNQ
-109 ITVRNNVTILGNT
+109 IIIRNNVTILGNN
-122 GAYIG
+122 GAYFG
-127 DVSPKASTLFYTPI
+127 DKSSDAFTIYYTPMK
-141 STPENSGISLKLVN
+141 TLENSSTSLKLIN
-155 LTFKFISVSKLS
+155 LTFKWMILS
-167 SLDSG
+167 QKTSLDSG
-172 MVVELAGDCT
+172 MFVELAGDCT
-182 GNLLENCTFDNITA
+182 GNLLENCTFDNITS

-202 VYYIKKGY
+202 VYYIKRGY
-210 TTVRNCNF
+210 TTVKNCNF

-228 SIYDPDA
+228 SVYDPDA

-247 NSYFE
+247 NCYFE

-323 YNTTFTSNNCTTNNG
+323 YNTTFTRNNCTTNNG

-351 HIYIENSLFQYNT
+351 HIYIEDSLFQYNV

-390 DLDVYNTTFIANS
+390 DLDVYNTTFITNS

-420 PNVRLI
+420 PNVRLV
-426 GNKFINHTV
+426 GNKFINHTKS
-435 VGDVLIIDLSKSEL
+435 GDLLVIDLSKSVL

-463 SKTKLS
+463 SKSKIS

-481 IQFKLK
+481 IQFNLK
-487 NDKYYDSDIL
+487 NSKYYDSDIL

-504 YVDGVYLKTVYSESF
+504 YVDDVYLKTVYSESF

-535 VAGVSNSNNLTVNG
+535 VAGATNSNNLTVNG
-549 VPVQYIYVSVN
+549 IPVQYVYVSVN

-565 NGSKNAPV
+565 NGSKNSPV

-591 GNYREYGL
+591 GNYNEYGL
-599 NINSD
+599 NITND

-609 DGKAI
+609 DGKAT
-614 IGGISSTD
+614 IGGSNSDI
-622 PVFKI
+622 PIFKI

-637 LKFADISNGEII
+637 LKFADVSNGEII
-649 NGLAAG
+649 NGLDAG
-655 EVEITGCEFYSNNQ
+655 EVEITGCNFYSNNQ
-669 KGILVNVANLL
+669 KDILVNVANLV
-680 ISDSKFE
+680 ISDSKFS
-687 NNNVFKCIYTNYLEM
+687 NNKVFKCIYTNYLEM
-702 RNCEF
+702 INCEF
-707 VNNTANEKKSTSE
+707 VNNTANEKRTSD

-732 QGIILGTSFENNNV
+732 QGIISGTSFENNCV
-746 YQGCIYVKSSD
+746 YQGCIYVKSSN
-757 FNQGLEIADSVFI
+757 FNQGLDIIDSIFI
-770 NNTGVFRGGC
+770 NNTGDNRGCC
-780 LYADSS
+780 LFADSS
-786 SSSNYP
+786 SNDVYP
-792 ITISSSVFIDNFAQF
+792 IKISSSVFIDNYASV
-807 GSVAFVMKKC
+807 GSVAYVLKKG
-817 VLTATNSIFLGNKEK
+817 VLTATNSIFLGNKQK
-832 SPSLGEVFSTV
+832 SQALGDVFSKV
-843 GSSAKFAIDN
+843 GNSASFVLDN

-860 ENATAAPRKGLN
+860 ENATAAPRKELN

-1062 IASSMDIKVSLGK
+1062 IASSMDIKISIGK
-1075 YTTIVVSL
+1075 YTTITVSL

-1091 MFTVDGESETATI
+1091 MFTVDGESENATI
-1104 EDGKAYLVLFDL
+1104 EDGKAYIVLFNL
-1116 DEGVHT
+1116 DSGLHT
-1122 VHAVYGGDNNYF
+1122 VHAVYNGDNNYF
-1134 GCEASE
+1134 GCEATQ
-1140 QFSKVKL
+1140 QFAKVKL

-1895 TETVEIKDGKATLTI
+1895 TETVEIKDGKAILTV

-1984 YFAKVNNG
+1984 YFAKVIDG
-1992 TAKVIIP
+1992 VAKIIVP

-2006 EFIVN
+2006 EFIVT

-2365 ISP
+2365 ISH